1 MSILKKHV
9 AHPVALLA
17 AIATLASGLTCMTN
31 PVASPKAHAD
41 ELKPAYAT
49 AKIVKKADGTGH
61 GTSSQTF
68 VNSKNGFATG
78 DDSPTDGVV
87 ASGDTVEYSLT
98 LNFNAAGKRT
108 INVKFDLDDA
118 PYLQTADGGGFCQ
131 PGQLVT
137 AKKNSDGSC
146 SYTVPA
152 GGVETMT
159 QTFYLKAK
167 DTGGLVKP
175 GQIPKIVVAR
185 EGGMSTT
192 YRTDELTVVS
202 APAADLVI
210 DNGGNPVKGQYSYE
224 HRTYWSQN
232 TDATGD
238 FTIRADALTYPGYS
252 STKGASTSIDWTT
265 KVDISDFPQGTVWT
279 VGGQRITRNSDK
291 EQYLTVSSGKNGA
304 AATISYRI
312 PAGTDALKNM
322 KEGDVKY
329 YDVHLVPDETVF
341 SVKDDN
347 GDALLNMGKG
357 GEPGWNIGRDKS
369 TYNKDTGAR
378 VGYPYANNDWSRAI
392 IQRLKP
398 TPAGKIPLFGKGLQ
412 RPNTASKTM
421 FDKEN
426 LTFDAAEGKADIY
439 HYYSDGSGDT
449 VSRGTQVKTILEM
462 YAANVTADKLKNT
475 TPTMQDEWDNTRM
488 RWDGS
493 LEVTQNGAPVSDY
506 KIQWADSKDNWHDGE
521 PSDTDAPN
529 VKKIRVTFNPD
540 TLTLGKGAP
549 NVQVM
554 FNTLAIAD
562 VSKGNVEALDT
573 LTAWLTEDDKAS
585 VTNWVWIAKPVDP
598 TTSIDISLK
607 AYDGEG
613 NQVYA
618 NNSSNHPSGSAVDLT
633 PGMRVD
639 YTVTE
644 QLRTILLSNTSMTP
658 TITVPKPKGLYNPT
672 CDDSFWQMKVDGNN
686 LVFTPRSG
694 KVTPEVDRMGS
705 ATLPDLH
712 FSGIVS
718 NLATGTVTASAN
730 MSVDVDENGALQAQ
744 TIKSNTPS
752 VPFPVSNAETNSGIM
767 RVKTTKAEISDPL
780 TWEFNVYGKGGGHTG
795 TMDSMLLLPANGDE
809 KYVQDKLVEYER
821 GYSNY
826 HGSYELTQPVTVNMD
841 NSTSTTV
848 YYSTTTGKKSDNPA
862 DYEWKTWDELSAIEK
877 KNITAIRLTSTV
889 VASDDKLSYSAV
901 NGIITLTPSDNVK
914 DDKYTLWLGRN
925 YYSDASDKP
934 AGNQPWPDVA
944 KVVAG
949 SISGTVWWDK
959 DENTLIGDS
968 EEHIEGVEVTLGK
981 QDSNGGW
988 QTVKTVKT
996 DKDGYYEFDLLHS
1009 GTYRTSVKRNT
1020 GTSTGDGVQ
1029 TQVKTYYGK
1038 LENVTNTRSWS
1049 NKIKSNA
1056 KDTSDNIS
1064 LGIGIDQKNV
1074 DYGYAKPD
1082 PKATVDKTVTGTS
1095 CTDTKCVINW
1105 DVKVQNKGKSTKKAA
1120 NVPPVETFTEG
1131 VYHSLALDS
1140 DGHLWAWGNNGAGQL
1155 GDGTNS
1161 GGLEPVEIK
1170 PDTTFVQVSADV
1182 MHSLALDS
1190 DGHVWAWGDNGAGQ
1204 LGDGTTSRRLEPVEI
1219 KPDTTFVQ
1227 VSTNDDHSLAL
1238 DSDGHLWAWGDNS
1251 DGQLGDG
1258 TTSRRLEPVEIDS
1271 DATFVQVSAGYMHS
1285 LALDSDGH
1293 VWAWGTNNHGQL
1305 GDGTNAKHDTPMEVD
1320 SDTTFTQVNA
1330 GNMRSLALDSDGHL
1344 WAWGTD
1350 VGDGTSYNR
1359 YEPVEISANATF
1371 TQVSANFGHSLALDS
1386 DGHVWAWGDNG
1397 AGQLGDGTNS
1407 GERLEPVEVDSD
1419 ATFVQ
1424 VSAGYIHSLALDS
1437 NGNLWAWGVNNY
1449 GQLGDGSTDNQNVP
1463 TLVSVEHTWKSGI
1476 QTPTD
1481 TSTESSGTSRFDTS
1495 STVSDRMSAE
1505 VHDVTATAGTVSI
1518 ESGGAKQ
1525 VATSGDHKFVL
1536 TSEGL
1541 LYAWGNNQ
1549 YGQLGFK
1556 PDTTNSATPTNVNKP
1571 TIINGSWLKVAAGGK
1586 HSAAISTD
1594 GHLYTTGWNGSGQLG
1609 TGDTDNRD
1617 QWTEVASDKTFIDVA
1632 CGNQFTVAIASD
1644 GTLWGAGNAVGS
1656 QNYATWTQ
1664 IGSDV
1669 KFTQLSA
1676 SMEGFIALNTSGGY
1690 LYSGTGVSLGQL
1702 SSGGYTQVAA
1712 AFGQMYALK
1721 DDGTVFWFSTTY
1733 SATLSGLKDIVKIS
1747 GGYNTLYAIDKNQH
1761 LWASGWNGDG
1771 QLANGKTGNGMY
1783 WTNGSTG
1790 NNTNVIGTPVDTG
1803 IIASDVAGGD
1813 RDVLILGKQ
1822 VMIAGFDP
1830 YGDGKTGGARSI
1842 GLKGMAVSSDPTAV
1856 PVEPSSE
1863 TTENGL
1869 TTRTYNLPYSIEPG
1883 GYVIYHFTGTVDRET
1898 ADMTGKDQS
1907 YIDEWVK
1914 KNTKTILNQAWF
1926 DSEHT
1931 PYSGTPHAS
1940 GKTKP
1945 NTPDATKLDTNTND
1959 VTGNPTCRTDT
1970 DYTEEGRQHWFS
1982 TSDEDSCDQVGTII
1996 TPTTTAKKL
2005 GSISGLYWEDA
2016 NKNGIQDEG
2025 ENTHFAGQ
2033 TVILTDENGKQ
2044 LATTK
2049 TDKDGKYI
2057 FERLDANGNKYRIQF
2072 TKVNH
2077 RDFTTPDAGDKTPA
2091 TDGSS
2096 TDSDAYTD
2104 EANKLTITLT
2114 QDAPTKKH
2122 VDAGVLPETWLAT
2135 MPHTGMGLL
2144 LPLLMLVS
2152 VSGLVAAIILLRKK
2166 EQ

>member
-185 EGGMSTT
+185 EGGTSTT

-232 TDATGD
+232 TDTTGD

-279 VGGQRITRNSDK
+279 VGDQRITRNSDK

-506 KIQWADSKDNWHDGE
+506 KVQWADSKDNWHDGE

-549 NVQVM
+549 NVQVT

-901 NGIITLTPSDNVK
+901 NGTITLTPSDNVK

-981 QDSNGGW
+981 QNSSGGW

-996 DKDGYYEFDLLHS
+996 DKDGHYEFDLLHS

-1029 TQVKTYYGK
+1029 TQVKTYYNK

-1056 KDTSDNIS
+1056 KDTSDDIH
-1064 LGIGIDQKNV
+1064 LGIGADQKNV

-1095 CTDTKCVINW
+1095 CTDTKCVVNW
-1105 DVKVQNKGKSTKKAA
+1105 DVKVQNKG
-1120 NVPPVETFTEG
+1120 
-1131 VYHSLALDS
+1131 
-1140 DGHLWAWGNNGAGQL
+1140 
-1155 GDGTNS
+1155 
-1161 GGLEPVEIK
+1161 
-1170 PDTTFVQVSADV
+1170 
-1182 MHSLALDS
+1182 
-1190 DGHVWAWGDNGAGQ
+1190 
-1204 LGDGTTSRRLEPVEI
+1204 
-1219 KPDTTFVQ
+1219 
-1227 VSTNDDHSLAL
+1227 
-1238 DSDGHLWAWGDNS
+1238 
-1251 DGQLGDG
+1251 
-1258 TTSRRLEPVEIDS
+1258 
-1271 DATFVQVSAGYMHS
+1271 
-1285 LALDSDGH
+1285 
-1293 VWAWGTNNHGQL
+1293 
-1305 GDGTNAKHDTPMEVD
+1305 
-1320 SDTTFTQVNA
+1320 
-1330 GNMRSLALDSDGHL
+1330 
-1344 WAWGTD
+1344 
-1350 VGDGTSYNR
+1350 
-1359 YEPVEISANATF
+1359 
-1371 TQVSANFGHSLALDS
+1371 
-1386 DGHVWAWGDNG
+1386 
-1397 AGQLGDGTNS
+1397 
-1407 GERLEPVEVDSD
+1407 
-1419 ATFVQ
+1419 
-1424 VSAGYIHSLALDS
+1424 
-1437 NGNLWAWGVNNY
+1437 
-1449 GQLGDGSTDNQNVP
+1449 
-1463 TLVSVEHTWKSGI
+1463 
-1476 QTPTD
+1476 
-1481 TSTESSGTSRFDTS
+1481 TSRFDTS
-1495 STVSDRMSAE
+1495 SVVSDRMSAD
-1505 VHDVTATAGTVSI
+1505 VHDVSATAGTVSI

-1556 PDTTNSATPTNVNKP
+1556 PDSTNTSTPVNVNKP
-1571 TIINGSWLKVAAGGK
+1571 TMVNGSWLKVAAGGK

-1594 GHLYTTGWNGSGQLG
+1594 GHLYTTGWNGKGQLG
-1609 TGDTDNRD
+1609 TGDTDNRFE
-1617 QWTEVASDKTFIDVA
+1617 WTEVASDKTFTDVA

-1644 GTLWGAGNAVGS
+1644 GTLWGVGNAVGS
-1656 QNYATWTQ
+1656 QNYAAWTQ
-1664 IGSDV
+1664 IGSGV

-1721 DDGTVFWFSTTY
+1721 DDGTVFWFSTY
-1733 SATLSGLKDIVKIS
+1733 STTLSGLKDIVKIS

-1783 WTNGSTG
+1783 WTDGSTG
-1790 NNTNVIGTPVDTG
+1790 NNTDVIGTPVDTG

-1830 YGDGKTGGARSI
+1830 YGDGKTGGARST

-1869 TTRTYNLPYSIEPG
+1869 TTRTYNLPYAIEPG

-1931 PYSGTPHAS
+1931 PYSGTPHAI
-1940 GKTKP
+1940 GKNKP
-1945 NTPDATKLDTNTND
+1945 NTPDATKLDANTND

-2005 GSISGLYWEDA
+2005 GSISGLYWEDT

-2077 RDFTTPDAGDKTPA
+2077 RDFTTPDVGDKTPA
-2091 TDGSS
+2091 ADGSS

-2114 QDAPTKKH
+2114 QDAPTKEH

-2152 VSGLVAAIILLRKK
+2152 ISGLVAAIILLRKK
-2166 EQ
+2166 EEQ

>member
-9 AHPVALLA
+9 AHPVALLT

-118 PYLQTADGGGFCQ
+118 PYLQTTDGGGFCQ

-185 EGGMSTT
+185 EGGTSTT

-291 EQYLTVSSGKNGA
+291 EQYLTVSSGKDGA
-304 AATISYRI
+304 AVTISYRI

-506 KIQWADSKDNWHDGE
+506 KVQWADSKDNWHDGE

-549 NVQVM
+549 NVQVT

-767 RVKTTKAEISDPL
+767 RVKTTKAEIGDPL

-901 NGIITLTPSDNVK
+901 NGTITLTPSDNVK

-968 EEHIEGVEVTLGK
+968 EEHVEGVEVTLGK
-981 QDSNGGW
+981 QDSSGGW
-988 QTVKTVKT
+988 QTVKMVKT
-996 DKDGYYEFDLLHS
+996 DKDGHYEFNLLHS

-1029 TQVKTYYGK
+1029 TQVKTYYNK

-1056 KDTSDNIS
+1056 KDTSDDIH
-1064 LGIGIDQKNV
+1064 LGIGADQKNV

-1105 DVKVQNKGKSTKKAA
+1105 DVKVQN
-1120 NVPPVETFTEG
+1120 
-1131 VYHSLALDS
+1131 
-1140 DGHLWAWGNNGAGQL
+1140 
-1155 GDGTNS
+1155 
-1161 GGLEPVEIK
+1161 
-1170 PDTTFVQVSADV
+1170 
-1182 MHSLALDS
+1182 
-1190 DGHVWAWGDNGAGQ
+1190 
-1204 LGDGTTSRRLEPVEI
+1204 
-1219 KPDTTFVQ
+1219 
-1227 VSTNDDHSLAL
+1227 
-1238 DSDGHLWAWGDNS
+1238 
-1251 DGQLGDG
+1251 
-1258 TTSRRLEPVEIDS
+1258 
-1271 DATFVQVSAGYMHS
+1271 
-1285 LALDSDGH
+1285 
-1293 VWAWGTNNHGQL
+1293 
-1305 GDGTNAKHDTPMEVD
+1305 
-1320 SDTTFTQVNA
+1320 
-1330 GNMRSLALDSDGHL
+1330 
-1344 WAWGTD
+1344 
-1350 VGDGTSYNR
+1350 
-1359 YEPVEISANATF
+1359 
-1371 TQVSANFGHSLALDS
+1371 
-1386 DGHVWAWGDNG
+1386 
-1397 AGQLGDGTNS
+1397 
-1407 GERLEPVEVDSD
+1407 
-1419 ATFVQ
+1419 
-1424 VSAGYIHSLALDS
+1424 
-1437 NGNLWAWGVNNY
+1437 
-1449 GQLGDGSTDNQNVP
+1449 
-1463 TLVSVEHTWKSGI
+1463 
-1476 QTPTD
+1476 
-1481 TSTESSGTSRFDTS
+1481 SGTSRFDTS
-1495 STVSDRMSAE
+1495 SVVSDRMSAD
-1505 VHDVTATAGTVSI
+1505 VHDVSATAGTVSI

-1556 PDTTNSATPTNVNKP
+1556 PDSTNTSTPVNVNKP
-1571 TIINGSWLKVAAGGK
+1571 TMVNGSWLKVAAGGK

-1594 GHLYTTGWNGSGQLG
+1594 GHLYTTGWNGKGQLG
-1609 TGDTDNRD
+1609 TGDTDNRFE
-1617 QWTEVASDKTFIDVA
+1617 WTEVASDKTFTDVA

-1644 GTLWGAGNAVGS
+1644 GTLWGVGNAVSS
-1656 QNYATWTQ
+1656 QNYAAWTQ
-1664 IGSDV
+1664 IGSGV

-1721 DDGTVFWFSTTY
+1721 DDGTVFWFSTY

-1790 NNTNVIGTPVDTG
+1790 NNTDVIGTPVDTG

-1830 YGDGKTGGARSI
+1830 YGDGKTGGARST

-1869 TTRTYNLPYSIEPG
+1869 TTRTYNLPYAIEPG

-1931 PYSGTPHAS
+1931 PYSGTPRAI
-1940 GKTKP
+1940 GKTTP

-1996 TPTTTAKKL
+1996 TPTTTAKNL
-2005 GSISGLYWEDA
+2005 GSISGLYWEDT

-2049 TDKDGKYI
+2049 TDEDGKYI

-2104 EANKLTITLT
+2104 EDNKLTITLT
-2114 QDAPTKKH
+2114 QDAPTKEH

-2152 VSGLVAAIILLRKK
+2152 ISGLVTAIILLRKK
-2166 EQ
+2166 EEQ

>member
-1 MSILKKHV
+1 
-9 AHPVALLA
+9 
-17 AIATLASGLTCMTN
+17 
-31 PVASPKAHAD
+31 
-41 ELKPAYAT
+41 
-49 AKIVKKADGTGH
+49 
-61 GTSSQTF
+61 
-68 VNSKNGFATG
+68 
-78 DDSPTDGVV
+78 
-87 ASGDTVEYSLT
+87 
-98 LNFNAAGKRT
+98 
-108 INVKFDLDDA
+108 
-118 PYLQTADGGGFCQ
+118 
-131 PGQLVT
+131 
-137 AKKNSDGSC
+137 
-146 SYTVPA
+146 
-152 GGVETMT
+152 MT

-175 GQIPKIVVAR
+175 GQIPKIVVVR
-185 EGGMSTT
+185 EGGTSTT

-265 KVDISDFPQGTVWT
+265 KVDISDFPQNTVWT

-506 KIQWADSKDNWHDGE
+506 KVQWDDSKDNWHDGE

-549 NVQVM
+549 NVQVT

-862 DYEWKTWDELSAIEK
+862 DYEWKTWDELSSIEK
-877 KNITAIRLTSTV
+877 KNIIAIRLTSTV

-901 NGIITLTPSDNVK
+901 NGAITLTPSDNVK

-968 EEHIEGVEVTLGK
+968 EERIEGVEVTLGK
-981 QDSNGGW
+981 QDSSGGW
-988 QTVKTVKT
+988 QAVKTVKT
-996 DKDGYYEFDLLHS
+996 DKDGYYEFNLLHS

-1056 KDTSDNIS
+1056 KDTSDDIH
-1064 LGIGIDQKNV
+1064 LGIGADQKNV

-1105 DVKVQNKGKSTKKAA
+1105 DVKVQN
-1120 NVPPVETFTEG
+1120 
-1131 VYHSLALDS
+1131 
-1140 DGHLWAWGNNGAGQL
+1140 
-1155 GDGTNS
+1155 
-1161 GGLEPVEIK
+1161 
-1170 PDTTFVQVSADV
+1170 
-1182 MHSLALDS
+1182 
-1190 DGHVWAWGDNGAGQ
+1190 
-1204 LGDGTTSRRLEPVEI
+1204 
-1219 KPDTTFVQ
+1219 
-1227 VSTNDDHSLAL
+1227 
-1238 DSDGHLWAWGDNS
+1238 
-1251 DGQLGDG
+1251 
-1258 TTSRRLEPVEIDS
+1258 
-1271 DATFVQVSAGYMHS
+1271 
-1285 LALDSDGH
+1285 
-1293 VWAWGTNNHGQL
+1293 
-1305 GDGTNAKHDTPMEVD
+1305 
-1320 SDTTFTQVNA
+1320 
-1330 GNMRSLALDSDGHL
+1330 
-1344 WAWGTD
+1344 
-1350 VGDGTSYNR
+1350 
-1359 YEPVEISANATF
+1359 
-1371 TQVSANFGHSLALDS
+1371 
-1386 DGHVWAWGDNG
+1386 
-1397 AGQLGDGTNS
+1397 
-1407 GERLEPVEVDSD
+1407 
-1419 ATFVQ
+1419 
-1424 VSAGYIHSLALDS
+1424 
-1437 NGNLWAWGVNNY
+1437 
-1449 GQLGDGSTDNQNVP
+1449 
-1463 TLVSVEHTWKSGI
+1463 
-1476 QTPTD
+1476 
-1481 TSTESSGTSRFDTS
+1481 SGTSRFDTS
-1495 STVSDRMSAE
+1495 SVVSDRMSAD
-1505 VHDVTATAGTVSI
+1505 VHDVSATAGTVSI

-1536 TSEGL
+1536 TNEGL

-1556 PDTTNSATPTNVNKP
+1556 PDTTNTATPTNVNKP
-1571 TIINGSWLKVAAGGK
+1571 TIVNGSWLKVAAGGK

-1594 GHLYTTGWNGSGQLG
+1594 GHLYTTGWNGKGQLG

-1617 QWTEVASDKTFIDVA
+1617 QWTLVAEDKTFVDVA

-1644 GTLWGAGNAVGS
+1644 GTLWVVGKVS
-1656 QNYATWTQ
+1656 STSYSTWTQ
-1664 IGSDV
+1664 IQSG
-1669 KFTQLSA
+1669 KTFTQVSA
-1676 SMEGFIALNTSGGY
+1676 STYRWVALTSYGGCVVDGDEFFSIGF
-1690 LYSGTGVSLGQL
+1690 
-1702 SSGGYTQVAA
+1702 TQVVAS
-1712 AFGQMYALK
+1712 FGNAYGLTDA
-1721 DDGTVFWFSTTY
+1721 GTVIV
-1733 SATLSGLKDIVKIS
+1733 LVGGGDSGIGQSNVSNLRYITRIG
-1747 GGYNTLYAIDKNQH
+1747 GGYNTFYAIDKNQH
-1761 LWASGWNGDG
+1761 LWAAGWNGDG
-1771 QLANGKTGNGMY
+1771 QLANGKTGTGRY
-1783 WTNGSTG
+1783 WTNGSTSG
-1790 NNTNVIGTPVDTG
+1790 NADIVSTPIDTG
-1803 IIASDVAGGD
+1803 ITASDVAGGD
-1813 RDVLILGKQ
+1813 RDVLIVGKQ

-1830 YGDGKTGGARSI
+1830 YGDGKTGGARST
-1842 GLKGMAVSSDPTAV
+1842 GLKGMVVSSDPTAV
-1856 PVEPSSE
+1856 PVEPLSE
-1863 TTENGL
+1863 STEKGL
-1869 TTRTYNLPYSIEPG
+1869 TTRTYNLPYAIESG

-1898 ADMTGKDQS
+1898 ADTTKWS
-1907 YIDEWVK
+1907 PTEKDEWVK

-1926 DSEHT
+1926 TSEHT

-1945 NTPDATKLDTNTND
+1945 DPPNASKLDTNTND

-2005 GSISGLYWEDA
+2005 GSISGLYWEDT

-2077 RDFTTPDAGDKTPA
+2077 RDFTTPDVGDKTPA

-2114 QDAPTKKH
+2114 QDAPTKEH

-2152 VSGLVAAIILLRKK
+2152 ISGLVAAIILLRKK
-2166 EQ
+2166 EEQ

>member
-175 GQIPKIVVAR
+175 GQIPKTVVAR
-185 EGGMSTT
+185 EGGTSTT

-506 KIQWADSKDNWHDGE
+506 KVQWADSKDNWHDGE

-549 NVQVM
+549 NVQVT

-901 NGIITLTPSDNVK
+901 NGTITLTPSDNVK

-981 QDSNGGW
+981 QNSSGGW

-996 DKDGYYEFDLLHS
+996 DKDGHYEFDLLHS

-1029 TQVKTYYGK
+1029 TQVKTYYNK

-1056 KDTSDNIS
+1056 KDTSDDIH
-1064 LGIGIDQKNV
+1064 LGIGADQKNV

-1095 CTDTKCVINW
+1095 CTDTKCVVNW
-1105 DVKVQNKGKSTKKAA
+1105 DVKVQNKG
-1120 NVPPVETFTEG
+1120 
-1131 VYHSLALDS
+1131 
-1140 DGHLWAWGNNGAGQL
+1140 
-1155 GDGTNS
+1155 
-1161 GGLEPVEIK
+1161 
-1170 PDTTFVQVSADV
+1170 
-1182 MHSLALDS
+1182 
-1190 DGHVWAWGDNGAGQ
+1190 
-1204 LGDGTTSRRLEPVEI
+1204 
-1219 KPDTTFVQ
+1219 
-1227 VSTNDDHSLAL
+1227 
-1238 DSDGHLWAWGDNS
+1238 
-1251 DGQLGDG
+1251 
-1258 TTSRRLEPVEIDS
+1258 
-1271 DATFVQVSAGYMHS
+1271 
-1285 LALDSDGH
+1285 
-1293 VWAWGTNNHGQL
+1293 
-1305 GDGTNAKHDTPMEVD
+1305 
-1320 SDTTFTQVNA
+1320 
-1330 GNMRSLALDSDGHL
+1330 
-1344 WAWGTD
+1344 
-1350 VGDGTSYNR
+1350 
-1359 YEPVEISANATF
+1359 
-1371 TQVSANFGHSLALDS
+1371 
-1386 DGHVWAWGDNG
+1386 
-1397 AGQLGDGTNS
+1397 
-1407 GERLEPVEVDSD
+1407 
-1419 ATFVQ
+1419 
-1424 VSAGYIHSLALDS
+1424 
-1437 NGNLWAWGVNNY
+1437 
-1449 GQLGDGSTDNQNVP
+1449 
-1463 TLVSVEHTWKSGI
+1463 
-1476 QTPTD
+1476 
-1481 TSTESSGTSRFDTS
+1481 TSRFDTS
-1495 STVSDRMSAE
+1495 SVVSDRMSAD
-1505 VHDVTATAGTVSI
+1505 VHDVSATAGTVSI

-1556 PDTTNSATPTNVNKP
+1556 PDSTNTSTPVNVNKP
-1571 TIINGSWLKVAAGGK
+1571 TMVNGSWLKVAAGGK

-1594 GHLYTTGWNGSGQLG
+1594 GHLYTTGWNGKGQLG
-1609 TGDTDNRD
+1609 TGDTDNRFE
-1617 QWTEVASDKTFIDVA
+1617 WTEVASDKTFTDVA

-1644 GTLWGAGNAVGS
+1644 GTLWGVGNAVGS
-1656 QNYATWTQ
+1656 QNYAAWTQ
-1664 IGSDV
+1664 IGSGV

-1721 DDGTVFWFSTTY
+1721 DDGTVFWFSTY
-1733 SATLSGLKDIVKIS
+1733 STTLSGLKDIVKIS

-1783 WTNGSTG
+1783 WTDGSTG
-1790 NNTNVIGTPVDTG
+1790 NNTDVIGTPVDTG

-1830 YGDGKTGGARSI
+1830 YGDGKTGGARST

-1869 TTRTYNLPYSIEPG
+1869 TTRTYNLPYAIEPG

-1931 PYSGTPHAS
+1931 PYSGTPHAI
-1940 GKTKP
+1940 GKNKP
-1945 NTPDATKLDTNTND
+1945 NTPDATKLDANTND

-2005 GSISGLYWEDA
+2005 GSISGLYWEDT

-2077 RDFTTPDAGDKTPA
+2077 RDFTTPDVGDKTPA
-2091 TDGSS
+2091 ADGSS

-2114 QDAPTKKH
+2114 QDAPTKEH

-2152 VSGLVAAIILLRKK
+2152 ISGLVAAIILLRKK
-2166 EQ
+2166 EEQ

>member
-1 MSILKKHV
+1 MGILKKHV

-185 EGGMSTT
+185 EGGTSTT

-238 FTIRADALTYPGYS
+238 FTIRTDALTYPGYS

-291 EQYLTVSSGKNGA
+291 EQYLTVSSGKNGT

-347 GDALLNMGKG
+347 GNALLNMGKG

-506 KIQWADSKDNWHDGE
+506 KVQWADSKDNWHDGE

-549 NVQVM
+549 NVQVT
-554 FNTLAIAD
+554 FNTLTIAD

-767 RVKTTKAEISDPL
+767 RVKTTKAEIGDPL

-826 HGSYELTQPVTVNMD
+826 HGSYELTQPITVNMD

-862 DYEWKTWDELSAIEK
+862 DYEWKTWDELSATEK

-901 NGIITLTPSDNVK
+901 NGTITLAPSDNVK

-934 AGNQPWPDVA
+934 AGNQPWPDVV
-944 KVVAG
+944 KVVSG
-949 SISGTVWWDK
+949 SISGAVWWDK

-968 EEHIEGVEVTLGK
+968 KERIEGVEVTLGK
-981 QDSNGGW
+981 QDSSGGW

-996 DKDGYYEFDLLHS
+996 DKDGHYEFDLLHS

-1038 LENVTNTRSWS
+1038 LENVMNTRSWS

-1056 KDTSDNIS
+1056 TDTSDNIS

-1105 DVKVQNKGKSTKKAA
+1105 DVKVQN
-1120 NVPPVETFTEG
+1120 
-1131 VYHSLALDS
+1131 
-1140 DGHLWAWGNNGAGQL
+1140 
-1155 GDGTNS
+1155 
-1161 GGLEPVEIK
+1161 
-1170 PDTTFVQVSADV
+1170 
-1182 MHSLALDS
+1182 
-1190 DGHVWAWGDNGAGQ
+1190 
-1204 LGDGTTSRRLEPVEI
+1204 
-1219 KPDTTFVQ
+1219 
-1227 VSTNDDHSLAL
+1227 
-1238 DSDGHLWAWGDNS
+1238 
-1251 DGQLGDG
+1251 
-1258 TTSRRLEPVEIDS
+1258 
-1271 DATFVQVSAGYMHS
+1271 
-1285 LALDSDGH
+1285 
-1293 VWAWGTNNHGQL
+1293 
-1305 GDGTNAKHDTPMEVD
+1305 
-1320 SDTTFTQVNA
+1320 
-1330 GNMRSLALDSDGHL
+1330 
-1344 WAWGTD
+1344 
-1350 VGDGTSYNR
+1350 
-1359 YEPVEISANATF
+1359 
-1371 TQVSANFGHSLALDS
+1371 
-1386 DGHVWAWGDNG
+1386 
-1397 AGQLGDGTNS
+1397 
-1407 GERLEPVEVDSD
+1407 
-1419 ATFVQ
+1419 
-1424 VSAGYIHSLALDS
+1424 
-1437 NGNLWAWGVNNY
+1437 
-1449 GQLGDGSTDNQNVP
+1449 
-1463 TLVSVEHTWKSGI
+1463 
-1476 QTPTD
+1476 
-1481 TSTESSGTSRFDTS
+1481 SGTSRFDTS
-1495 STVSDRMSAE
+1495 SVVSDRMSAD
-1505 VHDVTATAGTVSI
+1505 VHDVSATAGTVSI

-1536 TSEGL
+1536 TNEGL

-1556 PDTTNSATPTNVNKP
+1556 PDSTNTSTPVNVNKP
-1571 TIINGSWLKVAAGGK
+1571 TMVNGGWLKVAAGGK

-1609 TGDTDNRD
+1609 TGDTDNRSE
-1617 QWTEVASDKTFIDVA
+1617 WTEVASDKTFTDVA

-1644 GTLWGAGNAVGS
+1644 GTLWGVGNAVGS
-1656 QNYATWTQ
+1656 QNYAAWMQ
-1664 IGSDV
+1664 IGSGV

-1721 DDGTVFWFSTTY
+1721 DDGTVFWFSTY

-1790 NNTNVIGTPVDTG
+1790 NNTDVIGTPVDTG
-1803 IIASDVAGGD
+1803 IVASDVAGGD

-1830 YGDGKTGGARSI
+1830 YGDGKTGGARST

-1856 PVEPSSE
+1856 PVEPASE

-1945 NTPDATKLDTNTND
+1945 NTPDATKLDANTND

-1996 TPTTTAKKL
+1996 TPTTTAKNL
-2005 GSISGLYWEDA
+2005 GSISGLYWDDT

-2033 TVILTDENGKQ
+2033 TVTLTDENGKQ

-2049 TDKDGKYI
+2049 TDEDGKYI

-2104 EANKLTITLT
+2104 EDNKLTITLT
-2114 QDAPTKKH
+2114 QDAPTKEH

-2135 MPHTGMGLL
+2135 MPHTGMGFL

-2152 VSGLVAAIILLRKK
+2152 ISGLVTAIILLRKK
-2166 EQ
+2166 EEQ

>member
-1 MSILKKHV
+1 MGILKKHV

-17 AIATLASGLTCMTN
+17 AIATLSSGLICMTN

-185 EGGMSTT
+185 EGGTSTT

-238 FTIRADALTYPGYS
+238 FTIRTDALTYPGYS

-291 EQYLTVSSGKNGA
+291 EQYLTVSSGKNGT

-347 GDALLNMGKG
+347 GNALLNMGKG

-506 KIQWADSKDNWHDGE
+506 KVQWADSKDNWHDGE

-549 NVQVM
+549 NVQVT

-672 CDDSFWQMKVDGNN
+672 CDDSFWQIKVDGNN

-862 DYEWKTWDELSAIEK
+862 DYEWKTWDKLTDSDK

-889 VASDDKLSYSAV
+889 VASDEKLSYSAV
-901 NGIITLTPSDNVK
+901 NGTITLNPSDNVK

-981 QDSNGGW
+981 QDANGNW

-996 DKDGYYEFDLLHS
+996 DKDGYYEFVLLHS
-1009 GTYRTSVKRNT
+1009 GTYKTSVKRNT
-1020 GTSTGDGVQ
+1020 GTTTSDGVQ

-1038 LENVTNTRSWS
+1038 VKNVTNTRSWS
-1049 NKIKSNA
+1049 NKIKANA

-1082 PKATVDKTVTGTS
+1082 PKATVDKTVTGTK

-1105 DVKVQNKGKSTKKAA
+1105 DVKVQNKG
-1120 NVPPVETFTEG
+1120 
-1131 VYHSLALDS
+1131 
-1140 DGHLWAWGNNGAGQL
+1140 
-1155 GDGTNS
+1155 
-1161 GGLEPVEIK
+1161 
-1170 PDTTFVQVSADV
+1170 
-1182 MHSLALDS
+1182 
-1190 DGHVWAWGDNGAGQ
+1190 
-1204 LGDGTTSRRLEPVEI
+1204 
-1219 KPDTTFVQ
+1219 
-1227 VSTNDDHSLAL
+1227 
-1238 DSDGHLWAWGDNS
+1238 
-1251 DGQLGDG
+1251 
-1258 TTSRRLEPVEIDS
+1258 
-1271 DATFVQVSAGYMHS
+1271 
-1285 LALDSDGH
+1285 
-1293 VWAWGTNNHGQL
+1293 
-1305 GDGTNAKHDTPMEVD
+1305 
-1320 SDTTFTQVNA
+1320 
-1330 GNMRSLALDSDGHL
+1330 
-1344 WAWGTD
+1344 
-1350 VGDGTSYNR
+1350 
-1359 YEPVEISANATF
+1359 
-1371 TQVSANFGHSLALDS
+1371 
-1386 DGHVWAWGDNG
+1386 
-1397 AGQLGDGTNS
+1397 
-1407 GERLEPVEVDSD
+1407 
-1419 ATFVQ
+1419 
-1424 VSAGYIHSLALDS
+1424 
-1437 NGNLWAWGVNNY
+1437 
-1449 GQLGDGSTDNQNVP
+1449 
-1463 TLVSVEHTWKSGI
+1463 
-1476 QTPTD
+1476 
-1481 TSTESSGTSRFDTS
+1481 TSRFDTS
-1495 STVSDRMSAE
+1495 SVVSDRMSAD
-1505 VHDVTATAGTVSI
+1505 VHDVSATAGTVSI

-1556 PDTTNSATPTNVNKP
+1556 PDSTNTSTPVNVNKP
-1571 TIINGSWLKVAAGGK
+1571 TMVNGSWLKVAAGGK

-1594 GHLYTTGWNGSGQLG
+1594 GHLYTTGWNGKGQLG
-1609 TGDTDNRD
+1609 TGDTDNRFE
-1617 QWTEVASDKTFIDVA
+1617 WTEVASDKTFTDVA

-1644 GTLWGAGNAVGS
+1644 GTLWGVGNAVGS
-1656 QNYATWTQ
+1656 QNYAAWTQ
-1664 IGSDV
+1664 IGSGV

-1721 DDGTVFWFSTTY
+1721 DDGTVFWFSTY

-1761 LWASGWNGDG
+1761 LWSAGWNGDG

-1783 WTNGSTG
+1783 WTDGSTG
-1790 NNTNVIGTPVDTG
+1790 NNTDTIGTPVDTG

-1830 YGDGKTGGARSI
+1830 YGDGNTGGARST

-1869 TTRTYNLPYSIEPG
+1869 TTRTYNLPYAIEPG
-1883 GYVIYHFTGTVDRET
+1883 GYVIYHFTGTVDRDITDTTKWELS
-1898 ADMTGKDQS
+1898 D
-1907 YIDEWVK
+1907 IDKWVK
-1914 KNTKTILNQAWF
+1914 EHTKTILNQAWF

-1940 GKTKP
+1940 GKNKP
-1945 NTPDATKLDTNTND
+1945 NTPDATKLDANTND

-2005 GSISGLYWEDA
+2005 GSISGLYWEDT

-2077 RDFTTPDAGDKTPA
+2077 RDFTTPDVGDKTPA
-2091 TDGSS
+2091 ADGSS

-2114 QDAPTKKH
+2114 QDAPTKEH

-2152 VSGLVAAIILLRKK
+2152 ISGLVAAIILLRKK
-2166 EQ
+2166 EEQ

>member
-152 GGVETMT
+152 GGTETMT

-185 EGGMSTT
+185 EGGTSTT

-506 KIQWADSKDNWHDGE
+506 KVQWADSKDNWHDGE

-549 NVQVM
+549 NVQVT

-901 NGIITLTPSDNVK
+901 NGTITLTPSDNVK

-981 QDSNGGW
+981 QNSSGGW

-996 DKDGYYEFDLLHS
+996 DKDGHYEFDLLHS

-1029 TQVKTYYGK
+1029 TQVKTYYNK

-1056 KDTSDNIS
+1056 KDTSDDIH
-1064 LGIGIDQKNV
+1064 LGIGADQKNV

-1095 CTDTKCVINW
+1095 CTDTKCVVNW
-1105 DVKVQNKGKSTKKAA
+1105 DVKVQNKG
-1120 NVPPVETFTEG
+1120 
-1131 VYHSLALDS
+1131 
-1140 DGHLWAWGNNGAGQL
+1140 
-1155 GDGTNS
+1155 
-1161 GGLEPVEIK
+1161 
-1170 PDTTFVQVSADV
+1170 
-1182 MHSLALDS
+1182 
-1190 DGHVWAWGDNGAGQ
+1190 
-1204 LGDGTTSRRLEPVEI
+1204 
-1219 KPDTTFVQ
+1219 
-1227 VSTNDDHSLAL
+1227 
-1238 DSDGHLWAWGDNS
+1238 
-1251 DGQLGDG
+1251 
-1258 TTSRRLEPVEIDS
+1258 
-1271 DATFVQVSAGYMHS
+1271 
-1285 LALDSDGH
+1285 
-1293 VWAWGTNNHGQL
+1293 
-1305 GDGTNAKHDTPMEVD
+1305 
-1320 SDTTFTQVNA
+1320 
-1330 GNMRSLALDSDGHL
+1330 
-1344 WAWGTD
+1344 
-1350 VGDGTSYNR
+1350 
-1359 YEPVEISANATF
+1359 
-1371 TQVSANFGHSLALDS
+1371 
-1386 DGHVWAWGDNG
+1386 
-1397 AGQLGDGTNS
+1397 
-1407 GERLEPVEVDSD
+1407 
-1419 ATFVQ
+1419 
-1424 VSAGYIHSLALDS
+1424 
-1437 NGNLWAWGVNNY
+1437 
-1449 GQLGDGSTDNQNVP
+1449 
-1463 TLVSVEHTWKSGI
+1463 
-1476 QTPTD
+1476 
-1481 TSTESSGTSRFDTS
+1481 TSRFDTS
-1495 STVSDRMSAE
+1495 SVVSDRMSAD
-1505 VHDVTATAGTVSI
+1505 VHDVSATAGTVSI

-1556 PDTTNSATPTNVNKP
+1556 PDSTNTSTPVNVNKP
-1571 TIINGSWLKVAAGGK
+1571 TMVNGSWLKVAAGGK

-1594 GHLYTTGWNGSGQLG
+1594 GHLYTTGWNGKGQLG
-1609 TGDTDNRD
+1609 TGDTDNRFE
-1617 QWTEVASDKTFIDVA
+1617 WTEVASDKTFTDVA

-1644 GTLWGAGNAVGS
+1644 GTLWGVGNAVGS
-1656 QNYATWTQ
+1656 QNYAAWTQ
-1664 IGSDV
+1664 IGSGV

-1721 DDGTVFWFSTTY
+1721 DDGTVFWFSTY
-1733 SATLSGLKDIVKIS
+1733 STTLSGLKDIVKIS

-1783 WTNGSTG
+1783 WTDGSTG
-1790 NNTNVIGTPVDTG
+1790 NNTDVIGTPVDTG

-1830 YGDGKTGGARSI
+1830 YGDGKTGGARST

-1869 TTRTYNLPYSIEPG
+1869 TTRTYNLPYAIEPG

-1931 PYSGTPHAS
+1931 PYSGTPHAI
-1940 GKTKP
+1940 GKNKP
-1945 NTPDATKLDTNTND
+1945 NTPDATKLDANTND

-2005 GSISGLYWEDA
+2005 GSISGLYWEDT

-2077 RDFTTPDAGDKTPA
+2077 RDFTTPDVGDKTPA
-2091 TDGSS
+2091 ADGSS

-2114 QDAPTKKH
+2114 QDAPTKEH

-2152 VSGLVAAIILLRKK
+2152 ISGLVAAIILLRKK
-2166 EQ
+2166 EEQ

>member
-1 MSILKKHV
+1 MGILKKHV

-185 EGGMSTT
+185 EGGTSTT

-265 KVDISDFPQGTVWT
+265 KVDISDFPQNTVWT

-506 KIQWADSKDNWHDGE
+506 KVQWDDSKDNWHDGE

-549 NVQVM
+549 NVQVT

-862 DYEWKTWDELSAIEK
+862 DYEWKTWDELSSIEK
-877 KNITAIRLTSTV
+877 KNIIAIRLTSTV

-901 NGIITLTPSDNVK
+901 NGAITLTPSDNVK
-914 DDKYTLWLGRN
+914 DDKYTLWFGRN

-968 EEHIEGVEVTLGK
+968 EERIEGVEVTLGK
-981 QDSNGGW
+981 QDSSGGW
-988 QTVKTVKT
+988 QAVKTVKT
-996 DKDGYYEFDLLHS
+996 DKDGYYEFNLLHS

-1056 KDTSDNIS
+1056 KDTSDDIH
-1064 LGIGIDQKNV
+1064 LGIGADQKNV

-1105 DVKVQNKGKSTKKAA
+1105 DVKVQN
-1120 NVPPVETFTEG
+1120 
-1131 VYHSLALDS
+1131 
-1140 DGHLWAWGNNGAGQL
+1140 
-1155 GDGTNS
+1155 
-1161 GGLEPVEIK
+1161 
-1170 PDTTFVQVSADV
+1170 
-1182 MHSLALDS
+1182 
-1190 DGHVWAWGDNGAGQ
+1190 
-1204 LGDGTTSRRLEPVEI
+1204 
-1219 KPDTTFVQ
+1219 
-1227 VSTNDDHSLAL
+1227 
-1238 DSDGHLWAWGDNS
+1238 
-1251 DGQLGDG
+1251 
-1258 TTSRRLEPVEIDS
+1258 
-1271 DATFVQVSAGYMHS
+1271 
-1285 LALDSDGH
+1285 
-1293 VWAWGTNNHGQL
+1293 
-1305 GDGTNAKHDTPMEVD
+1305 
-1320 SDTTFTQVNA
+1320 
-1330 GNMRSLALDSDGHL
+1330 
-1344 WAWGTD
+1344 
-1350 VGDGTSYNR
+1350 
-1359 YEPVEISANATF
+1359 
-1371 TQVSANFGHSLALDS
+1371 
-1386 DGHVWAWGDNG
+1386 
-1397 AGQLGDGTNS
+1397 
-1407 GERLEPVEVDSD
+1407 
-1419 ATFVQ
+1419 
-1424 VSAGYIHSLALDS
+1424 
-1437 NGNLWAWGVNNY
+1437 
-1449 GQLGDGSTDNQNVP
+1449 
-1463 TLVSVEHTWKSGI
+1463 
-1476 QTPTD
+1476 
-1481 TSTESSGTSRFDTS
+1481 SGTSRFDTS
-1495 STVSDRMSAE
+1495 SVVSDRMSAD
-1505 VHDVTATAGTVSI
+1505 VHDVSATAGTVSI

-1536 TSEGL
+1536 TNEGL

-1556 PDTTNSATPTNVNKP
+1556 PDTTNTATPTNVNKP
-1571 TIINGSWLKVAAGGK
+1571 TIVNGSWLKVAAGGK

-1594 GHLYTTGWNGSGQLG
+1594 GHLYTTGWNGKGQLG

-1617 QWTEVASDKTFIDVA
+1617 QWTLVAEDKTFVDVA

-1644 GTLWGAGNAVGS
+1644 GTLWVVGKVS
-1656 QNYATWTQ
+1656 STSYSTWTQ
-1664 IGSDV
+1664 IQSG
-1669 KFTQLSA
+1669 KTFTQVSA
-1676 SMEGFIALNTSGGY
+1676 STYRWVALTSYGGCVVDGDEFFSIGF
-1690 LYSGTGVSLGQL
+1690 
-1702 SSGGYTQVAA
+1702 TQVVAS
-1712 AFGQMYALK
+1712 FGNAYGLTDA
-1721 DDGTVFWFSTTY
+1721 GTVIV
-1733 SATLSGLKDIVKIS
+1733 LVGGGDSGIGQSNVSNLRYITRIG
-1747 GGYNTLYAIDKNQH
+1747 GGYNTFYAIDKNQH
-1761 LWASGWNGDG
+1761 LWAAGWNGDG
-1771 QLANGKTGNGMY
+1771 QLANGKTGTGRY
-1783 WTNGSTG
+1783 WTNGSTSG
-1790 NNTNVIGTPVDTG
+1790 NADIVSTPIDTG
-1803 IIASDVAGGD
+1803 ITASDVAGGD
-1813 RDVLILGKQ
+1813 RDVLIVGKQ

-1830 YGDGKTGGARSI
+1830 YGDGKTGGARST
-1842 GLKGMAVSSDPTAV
+1842 GLKGMVVSSDPTAV
-1856 PVEPSSE
+1856 PVEPLSE
-1863 TTENGL
+1863 STEKGL
-1869 TTRTYNLPYSIEPG
+1869 TTRTYNLPYAIESG

-1898 ADMTGKDQS
+1898 ADTTKWS
-1907 YIDEWVK
+1907 PTEKDEWVK

-1926 DSEHT
+1926 TSEHT

-1945 NTPDATKLDTNTND
+1945 DPPNASKLDTNTND

-2005 GSISGLYWEDA
+2005 GSISGLYWEDT

-2077 RDFTTPDAGDKTPA
+2077 RDFTTPDVGDKTPA

-2114 QDAPTKKH
+2114 QDAPTKEH

-2152 VSGLVAAIILLRKK
+2152 ISGLVAAIILLRKK
-2166 EQ
+2166 EEQ

>member
-17 AIATLASGLTCMTN
+17 AIATLASGLTCVTN

-41 ELKPAYAT
+41 ELKAAYAT

-185 EGGMSTT
+185 EGGTSTT

-210 DNGGNPVKGQYSYE
+210 DNGGNPMKGQYSYE

-304 AATISYRI
+304 AVTISYRI

-347 GDALLNMGKG
+347 GDTLLNMGKG

-506 KIQWADSKDNWHDGE
+506 KVQWADSKDNWHEGE

-549 NVQVM
+549 NVQVT

-573 LTAWLTEDDKAS
+573 LTAWLAEDDKAS

-780 TWEFNVYGKGGGHTG
+780 TWEFNVYGKGDGHTG

-862 DYEWKTWDELSAIEK
+862 DYEWKTWDELSATEK

-901 NGIITLTPSDNVK
+901 NGTITLTPSDNVK

-981 QDSNGGW
+981 QDSSGGW

-996 DKDGYYEFDLLHS
+996 DKDGHYEFDLLHS
-1009 GTYRTSVKRNT
+1009 GTYRTSVKRNK
-1020 GTSTGDGVQ
+1020 GISTGDGVQ
-1029 TQVKTYYGK
+1029 TQVKTYYNK
-1038 LENVTNTRSWS
+1038 LEDVVNTRSWS

-1056 KDTSDNIS
+1056 KDTSDDIH
-1064 LGIGIDQKNV
+1064 LGIGADQKNV

-1105 DVKVQNKGKSTKKAA
+1105 DVKVQN
-1120 NVPPVETFTEG
+1120 
-1131 VYHSLALDS
+1131 
-1140 DGHLWAWGNNGAGQL
+1140 
-1155 GDGTNS
+1155 
-1161 GGLEPVEIK
+1161 
-1170 PDTTFVQVSADV
+1170 
-1182 MHSLALDS
+1182 
-1190 DGHVWAWGDNGAGQ
+1190 
-1204 LGDGTTSRRLEPVEI
+1204 
-1219 KPDTTFVQ
+1219 
-1227 VSTNDDHSLAL
+1227 
-1238 DSDGHLWAWGDNS
+1238 
-1251 DGQLGDG
+1251 
-1258 TTSRRLEPVEIDS
+1258 
-1271 DATFVQVSAGYMHS
+1271 
-1285 LALDSDGH
+1285 
-1293 VWAWGTNNHGQL
+1293 
-1305 GDGTNAKHDTPMEVD
+1305 
-1320 SDTTFTQVNA
+1320 
-1330 GNMRSLALDSDGHL
+1330 
-1344 WAWGTD
+1344 
-1350 VGDGTSYNR
+1350 
-1359 YEPVEISANATF
+1359 
-1371 TQVSANFGHSLALDS
+1371 
-1386 DGHVWAWGDNG
+1386 
-1397 AGQLGDGTNS
+1397 
-1407 GERLEPVEVDSD
+1407 
-1419 ATFVQ
+1419 
-1424 VSAGYIHSLALDS
+1424 
-1437 NGNLWAWGVNNY
+1437 
-1449 GQLGDGSTDNQNVP
+1449 
-1463 TLVSVEHTWKSGI
+1463 
-1476 QTPTD
+1476 
-1481 TSTESSGTSRFDTS
+1481 SGTSRFDTS
-1495 STVSDRMSAE
+1495 SVVSDRMSAD
-1505 VHDVTATAGTVSI
+1505 VHDVSATAGTVSI

-1556 PDTTNSATPTNVNKP
+1556 PDTTNSATPMNVNKP
-1571 TIINGSWLKVAAGGK
+1571 TIVNGSWLKVAAGGK

-1644 GTLWGAGNAVGS
+1644 GTLWATGNIGKKS
-1656 QNYATWTQ
+1656 YTSLTQ
-1664 IGSDV
+1664 ISSV
-1669 KFTQLSA
+1669 TSTQVSA
-1676 SMEGFIALNTSGGY
+1676 SMDSFIALTENGGSLYAGASTALTQRGSGY
-1690 LYSGTGVSLGQL
+1690 M
-1702 SSGGYTQVAA
+1702 QVAA
-1712 AFGQMYALK
+1712 AFGQVYALT
-1721 DDGTVFWFSTTY
+1721 DSDTIQLVAILNGDGY
-1733 SATLSGLKDIVKIS
+1733 SPDVSSLKDIARIS
-1747 GGYNTLYAIDKNQH
+1747 GGYQTLYAIDKNQH
-1761 LWASGWNGDG
+1761 LWSMGWNGDG
-1771 QLANGKTGNGMY
+1771 QLANGQTGSGTY
-1783 WTNGSTG
+1783 WTKGSTSG
-1790 NNTNVIGTPVDTG
+1790 NKDIVNTPFDTN

-1813 RDVLILGKQ
+1813 RDVLILSKQ

-1830 YGDGKTGGARSI
+1830 YGDGKTGGARST

-1883 GYVIYHFTGTVDRET
+1883 GYVIYHFNGTVDRDITDTTKWELS
-1898 ADMTGKDQS
+1898 D
-1907 YIDEWVK
+1907 IDKWVK
-1914 KNTKTILNQAWF
+1914 EHTKTILNQAWF

-1945 NTPDATKLDTNTND
+1945 NTPDATKLDVNTND

-1996 TPTTTAKKL
+1996 TPTTTAKNL
-2005 GSISGLYWEDA
+2005 GSISGLYWEDT

-2049 TDKDGKYI
+2049 TDEDGKYI

-2104 EANKLTITLT
+2104 EDNKLTITLT
-2114 QDAPTKKH
+2114 QDAPTKEH

-2152 VSGLVAAIILLRKK
+2152 ISGLVTAIILLRKK
-2166 EQ
+2166 EEQ

>member
-9 AHPVALLA
+9 AHPVASLT
-17 AIATLASGLTCMTN
+17 AIAALASGLTCMTN
-31 PVASPKAHAD
+31 PVTSPKAHAD

-78 DDSPTDGVV
+78 DDTLTDGVV

-108 INVKFDLDDA
+108 IRVKFDNSKA
-118 PYLQTADGGGFCQ
+118 PFLEPTNGGGFCQ

-159 QTFYLKAK
+159 QTFYLRAK
-167 DTGGLVKP
+167 DTGGVERT
-175 GQIPKIVVAR
+175 GQIPQFVVSR
-185 EGGMSTT
+185 EGGNGESTT
-192 YRTDELTVVS
+192 YRSDEITVVS
-202 APAADLVI
+202 APNADLVI

-291 EQYLTVSSGKNGA
+291 EQYLAVSSGKNGA
-304 AATISYRI
+304 AVTISYRI
-312 PAGTDALKNM
+312 PAGTDELKNM

-398 TPAGKIPLFGKGLQ
+398 TPAGIPLFGKGLQ

-462 YAANVTADKLKNT
+462 YAANVTADKLKDT

-506 KIQWADSKDNWHDGE
+506 KVQWADSKDNWHDGK
-521 PSDTDAPN
+521 PSNTDAPD
-529 VKKIRVTFNPD
+529 VKKIRVTFNPGA
-540 TLTLGKGAP
+540 LTLGKGAP
-549 NVQVM
+549 NVQVT

-573 LTAWLTEDDKAS
+573 LTAWLTEDDKSS

-644 QLRTILLSNTSMTP
+644 QLHTILLSNTSMTP
-658 TITVPKPKGLYNPT
+658 TITVPKPKGLYDPT
-672 CDDSFWQMKVDGNN
+672 CDDSFWQMKVDGND

-744 TIKSNTPS
+744 TIKSNTTS

-767 RVKTTKAEISDPL
+767 RVKTAKAEISDSL

-862 DYEWKTWDELSAIEK
+862 DYEWKTWEQLTASDK

-901 NGIITLTPSDNVK
+901 NGTITLTPSNNVK

-925 YYSDASDKP
+925 YYSDAYDKP

-959 DENTLIGDS
+959 DENTLIGKS
-968 EEHIEGVEVTLGK
+968 EEHIEGVEVALGK
-981 QDSNGGW
+981 QDSSGGW

-996 DKDGYYEFDLLHS
+996 DKDGHYEFDRLHS
-1009 GTYRTSVKRNT
+1009 GAYRTSVKRNT

-1029 TQVKTYYGK
+1029 TQVKTYYNK
-1038 LENVTNTRSWS
+1038 LEDVVNTRSWS

-1056 KDTSDNIS
+1056 KDTSGNIS

-1082 PKATVDKTVTGTS
+1082 PKATVDKTVTGTN
-1095 CTDTKCVINW
+1095 CTDTKCVVNW
-1105 DVKVQNKGKSTKKAA
+1105 DVKVQNKG
-1120 NVPPVETFTEG
+1120 
-1131 VYHSLALDS
+1131 
-1140 DGHLWAWGNNGAGQL
+1140 
-1155 GDGTNS
+1155 
-1161 GGLEPVEIK
+1161 
-1170 PDTTFVQVSADV
+1170 
-1182 MHSLALDS
+1182 
-1190 DGHVWAWGDNGAGQ
+1190 
-1204 LGDGTTSRRLEPVEI
+1204 
-1219 KPDTTFVQ
+1219 
-1227 VSTNDDHSLAL
+1227 
-1238 DSDGHLWAWGDNS
+1238 
-1251 DGQLGDG
+1251 
-1258 TTSRRLEPVEIDS
+1258 
-1271 DATFVQVSAGYMHS
+1271 
-1285 LALDSDGH
+1285 
-1293 VWAWGTNNHGQL
+1293 
-1305 GDGTNAKHDTPMEVD
+1305 
-1320 SDTTFTQVNA
+1320 
-1330 GNMRSLALDSDGHL
+1330 
-1344 WAWGTD
+1344 
-1350 VGDGTSYNR
+1350 
-1359 YEPVEISANATF
+1359 
-1371 TQVSANFGHSLALDS
+1371 
-1386 DGHVWAWGDNG
+1386 
-1397 AGQLGDGTNS
+1397 
-1407 GERLEPVEVDSD
+1407 
-1419 ATFVQ
+1419 
-1424 VSAGYIHSLALDS
+1424 
-1437 NGNLWAWGVNNY
+1437 
-1449 GQLGDGSTDNQNVP
+1449 
-1463 TLVSVEHTWKSGI
+1463 
-1476 QTPTD
+1476 
-1481 TSTESSGTSRFDTS
+1481 TSRFDTS
-1495 STVSDRMSAE
+1495 SVVSDRMSAD
-1505 VHDVTATAGTVSI
+1505 VHDVSATAGTVSI

-1536 TSEGL
+1536 TNEGL

-1556 PDTTNSATPTNVNKP
+1556 PDTTNSATPMNVNKP

-1644 GTLWGAGNAVGS
+1644 GTLWGVGNAVDR
-1656 QNYATWTQ
+1656 QNYAAWTQ
-1664 IGSDV
+1664 IGSGA

-1676 SMEGFIALNTSGGY
+1676 SMEGFIALDTSGRC
-1690 LYSGTGVSLGQL
+1690 LHSGTGVPLFQYPG
-1702 SSGGYTQVAA
+1702 GGYTQVAA
-1712 AFGQMYALK
+1712 AFGRMYALEN
-1721 DDGTVFWFSTTY
+1721 DGTVIRVATTNNESY
-1733 SATLSGLKDIVKIS
+1733 SPDLSGLKDIAKIS

-1761 LWASGWNGDG
+1761 LWSMGWNGDG
-1771 QLANGKTGNGMY
+1771 QLANGQTGSGTY
-1783 WTNGSTG
+1783 WVNGSTKH
-1790 NNTNVIGTPVDTG
+1790 NKDIVNTPFDTN
-1803 IIASDVAGGD
+1803 IIAFDVAGGD

-1830 YGDGKTGGARSI
+1830 YGDGNTGGARST

-1856 PVEPSSE
+1856 PVEPLSE
-1863 TTENGL
+1863 TTENRL
-1869 TTRTYNLPYSIEPG
+1869 TSRTYNLPYAIEPG
-1883 GYVIYHFTGTVDRET
+1883 GYVIYHFTGTVNRET
-1898 ADMTGKDQS
+1898 TDMTGKDQLH
-1907 YIDEWVK
+1907 IDEWVK

-1931 PYSGTPHAS
+1931 PYSGMPHAS
-1940 GKTKP
+1940 GKNKP
-1945 NTPDATKLDTNTND
+1945 NTPDATKLDANTND

-1982 TSDEDSCDQVGTII
+1982 TSDEDSCDQVGIII
-1996 TPTTTAKKL
+1996 TPTTTVKKL
-2005 GSISGLYWEDA
+2005 GSISGQYWEDT

-2049 TDKDGKYI
+2049 TDEDGRYI

-2077 RDFTTPDAGDKTPA
+2077 RDFTTPGAGDKTPA

-2096 TDSDAYTD
+2096 TDSDAYTGED
-2104 EANKLTITLT
+2104 NKLTITLT
-2114 QDAPTKKH
+2114 QDAPTKEH

>member
-152 GGVETMT
+152 GGVENMT

-185 EGGMSTT
+185 EGGTSTT

-506 KIQWADSKDNWHDGE
+506 KVQWADSKDNWHDGE

-549 NVQVM
+549 NVQVT

-901 NGIITLTPSDNVK
+901 NGTITLTPSDNVK

-981 QDSNGGW
+981 QNSSGGW

-996 DKDGYYEFDLLHS
+996 DKDGHYEFDLLHS

-1029 TQVKTYYGK
+1029 TQVKTYYNK

-1056 KDTSDNIS
+1056 KDTSDDIH
-1064 LGIGIDQKNV
+1064 LGIGADQKNV

-1095 CTDTKCVINW
+1095 CTDTKCVVNW
-1105 DVKVQNKGKSTKKAA
+1105 DVKVQNKG
-1120 NVPPVETFTEG
+1120 
-1131 VYHSLALDS
+1131 
-1140 DGHLWAWGNNGAGQL
+1140 
-1155 GDGTNS
+1155 
-1161 GGLEPVEIK
+1161 
-1170 PDTTFVQVSADV
+1170 
-1182 MHSLALDS
+1182 
-1190 DGHVWAWGDNGAGQ
+1190 
-1204 LGDGTTSRRLEPVEI
+1204 
-1219 KPDTTFVQ
+1219 
-1227 VSTNDDHSLAL
+1227 
-1238 DSDGHLWAWGDNS
+1238 
-1251 DGQLGDG
+1251 
-1258 TTSRRLEPVEIDS
+1258 
-1271 DATFVQVSAGYMHS
+1271 
-1285 LALDSDGH
+1285 
-1293 VWAWGTNNHGQL
+1293 
-1305 GDGTNAKHDTPMEVD
+1305 
-1320 SDTTFTQVNA
+1320 
-1330 GNMRSLALDSDGHL
+1330 
-1344 WAWGTD
+1344 
-1350 VGDGTSYNR
+1350 
-1359 YEPVEISANATF
+1359 
-1371 TQVSANFGHSLALDS
+1371 
-1386 DGHVWAWGDNG
+1386 
-1397 AGQLGDGTNS
+1397 
-1407 GERLEPVEVDSD
+1407 
-1419 ATFVQ
+1419 
-1424 VSAGYIHSLALDS
+1424 
-1437 NGNLWAWGVNNY
+1437 
-1449 GQLGDGSTDNQNVP
+1449 
-1463 TLVSVEHTWKSGI
+1463 
-1476 QTPTD
+1476 
-1481 TSTESSGTSRFDTS
+1481 TSRFDTS
-1495 STVSDRMSAE
+1495 SVVSDRMSAD
-1505 VHDVTATAGTVSI
+1505 VHDVSATAGTVSI

-1556 PDTTNSATPTNVNKP
+1556 PDSTNTSTPVNVNKP
-1571 TIINGSWLKVAAGGK
+1571 TMVNGSWLKVAAGGK

-1594 GHLYTTGWNGSGQLG
+1594 GHLYTTGWNGKGQLG
-1609 TGDTDNRD
+1609 TGDTDNRFE
-1617 QWTEVASDKTFIDVA
+1617 WTEVASDKTFTDVA

-1644 GTLWGAGNAVGS
+1644 GTLWGVGNAVGS
-1656 QNYATWTQ
+1656 QNYAAWTQ
-1664 IGSDV
+1664 IGSGV

-1721 DDGTVFWFSTTY
+1721 DDGTVFWFSTY
-1733 SATLSGLKDIVKIS
+1733 STTLSGLKDIVKIS

-1783 WTNGSTG
+1783 WTDGSTG
-1790 NNTNVIGTPVDTG
+1790 NNTDVIGTPVDTG

-1830 YGDGKTGGARSI
+1830 YGDGKTGGARST

-1869 TTRTYNLPYSIEPG
+1869 TTRTYNLPYAIEPG

-1931 PYSGTPHAS
+1931 PYSGTPHAI
-1940 GKTKP
+1940 GKNKP
-1945 NTPDATKLDTNTND
+1945 NTPDATKLDANTND

-2005 GSISGLYWEDA
+2005 GSISGLYWEDT

-2077 RDFTTPDAGDKTPA
+2077 RDFTTPDVGDKTPA
-2091 TDGSS
+2091 ADGSS

-2114 QDAPTKKH
+2114 QDAPTKEH

-2152 VSGLVAAIILLRKK
+2152 ISGLVAAIILLRKK
-2166 EQ
+2166 EEQ

>member
-49 AKIVKKADGTGH
+49 AKIVKKADGTRH

-118 PYLQTADGGGFCQ
+118 PYLQTVDGGGFCQ

-185 EGGMSTT
+185 EGGTSTT

-506 KIQWADSKDNWHDGE
+506 KVQWADSKDNWHDGE

-549 NVQVM
+549 NVQVT

-767 RVKTTKAEISDPL
+767 RVKTMKAEIGDPL

-901 NGIITLTPSDNVK
+901 NGTITLTPSDNVK

-981 QDSNGGW
+981 QDANGNW

-996 DKDGYYEFDLLHS
+996 DKDGYYEFVLLHS
-1009 GTYRTSVKRNT
+1009 GTYKTSVKRNT
-1020 GTSTGDGVQ
+1020 GTTTSDGVQ

-1038 LENVTNTRSWS
+1038 VENVTNTRSWS
-1049 NKIKSNA
+1049 NKIKANA

-1082 PKATVDKTVTGTS
+1082 PKATVDKTVTGTK

-1105 DVKVQNKGKSTKKAA
+1105 DVKVQNKG
-1120 NVPPVETFTEG
+1120 
-1131 VYHSLALDS
+1131 
-1140 DGHLWAWGNNGAGQL
+1140 
-1155 GDGTNS
+1155 
-1161 GGLEPVEIK
+1161 
-1170 PDTTFVQVSADV
+1170 
-1182 MHSLALDS
+1182 
-1190 DGHVWAWGDNGAGQ
+1190 
-1204 LGDGTTSRRLEPVEI
+1204 
-1219 KPDTTFVQ
+1219 
-1227 VSTNDDHSLAL
+1227 
-1238 DSDGHLWAWGDNS
+1238 
-1251 DGQLGDG
+1251 
-1258 TTSRRLEPVEIDS
+1258 
-1271 DATFVQVSAGYMHS
+1271 
-1285 LALDSDGH
+1285 
-1293 VWAWGTNNHGQL
+1293 
-1305 GDGTNAKHDTPMEVD
+1305 
-1320 SDTTFTQVNA
+1320 
-1330 GNMRSLALDSDGHL
+1330 
-1344 WAWGTD
+1344 
-1350 VGDGTSYNR
+1350 
-1359 YEPVEISANATF
+1359 
-1371 TQVSANFGHSLALDS
+1371 
-1386 DGHVWAWGDNG
+1386 
-1397 AGQLGDGTNS
+1397 
-1407 GERLEPVEVDSD
+1407 
-1419 ATFVQ
+1419 
-1424 VSAGYIHSLALDS
+1424 
-1437 NGNLWAWGVNNY
+1437 
-1449 GQLGDGSTDNQNVP
+1449 
-1463 TLVSVEHTWKSGI
+1463 
-1476 QTPTD
+1476 
-1481 TSTESSGTSRFDTS
+1481 TSRFDTS
-1495 STVSDRMSAE
+1495 SVVSDRMSAD
-1505 VHDVTATAGTVSI
+1505 VHDVSATAGTVSI

-1556 PDTTNSATPTNVNKP
+1556 PDSTNTSTPVNVNKP
-1571 TIINGSWLKVAAGGK
+1571 TMVNGSWLKVAAGGK

-1594 GHLYTTGWNGSGQLG
+1594 GHLYTTGWNGKGQLG
-1609 TGDTDNRD
+1609 TGDTDNRFE
-1617 QWTEVASDKTFIDVA
+1617 WTEVASDKTFTDVA

-1644 GTLWGAGNAVGS
+1644 GTLWGVGNAVGS
-1656 QNYATWTQ
+1656 QNYAAWTQ
-1664 IGSDV
+1664 IGSGV

-1721 DDGTVFWFSTTY
+1721 DDGTVFWFSTY

-1790 NNTNVIGTPVDTG
+1790 NNTDVIGTPVDTG

-1830 YGDGKTGGARSI
+1830 YGDGKTGGARST

-1940 GKTKP
+1940 GKNKA
-1945 NTPDATKLDTNTND
+1945 NTPDATKLDANTND

-2005 GSISGLYWEDA
+2005 GSISGLYWEDT

-2077 RDFTTPDAGDKTPA
+2077 RDFTTPDVGDKTPA
-2091 TDGSS
+2091 ADGSS

-2114 QDAPTKKH
+2114 QDAPTKEH

-2152 VSGLVAAIILLRKK
+2152 ISGLVAAIILLRKK
-2166 EQ
+2166 EEQ

>member
-185 EGGMSTT
+185 EGGTSTT

-506 KIQWADSKDNWHDGE
+506 KVQWADSKDNWHDGE
-521 PSDTDAPN
+521 QSDTDAPN

-549 NVQVM
+549 NVQVT

-672 CDDSFWQMKVDGNN
+672 CDDLFWQMKVDGNN

-795 TMDSMLLLPANGDE
+795 TMDSMVLLPANGDA

-901 NGIITLTPSDNVK
+901 NGTITLTPSDNVK

-959 DENTLIGDS
+959 DENTLIGKS

-981 QDSNGGW
+981 QDANGNW

-996 DKDGYYEFDLLHS
+996 DKDGYYEFVLLHS
-1009 GTYRTSVKRNT
+1009 GTYKTSVKRNT
-1020 GTSTGDGVQ
+1020 GTTTSDGVQ

-1038 LENVTNTRSWS
+1038 VENVTNTRSWS
-1049 NKIKSNA
+1049 NKIKANA

-1082 PKATVDKTVTGTS
+1082 PKATVDKTVTGTK

-1105 DVKVQNKGKSTKKAA
+1105 DVKVQNKG
-1120 NVPPVETFTEG
+1120 
-1131 VYHSLALDS
+1131 
-1140 DGHLWAWGNNGAGQL
+1140 
-1155 GDGTNS
+1155 
-1161 GGLEPVEIK
+1161 
-1170 PDTTFVQVSADV
+1170 
-1182 MHSLALDS
+1182 
-1190 DGHVWAWGDNGAGQ
+1190 
-1204 LGDGTTSRRLEPVEI
+1204 
-1219 KPDTTFVQ
+1219 
-1227 VSTNDDHSLAL
+1227 
-1238 DSDGHLWAWGDNS
+1238 
-1251 DGQLGDG
+1251 
-1258 TTSRRLEPVEIDS
+1258 
-1271 DATFVQVSAGYMHS
+1271 
-1285 LALDSDGH
+1285 
-1293 VWAWGTNNHGQL
+1293 
-1305 GDGTNAKHDTPMEVD
+1305 
-1320 SDTTFTQVNA
+1320 
-1330 GNMRSLALDSDGHL
+1330 
-1344 WAWGTD
+1344 
-1350 VGDGTSYNR
+1350 
-1359 YEPVEISANATF
+1359 
-1371 TQVSANFGHSLALDS
+1371 
-1386 DGHVWAWGDNG
+1386 
-1397 AGQLGDGTNS
+1397 
-1407 GERLEPVEVDSD
+1407 
-1419 ATFVQ
+1419 
-1424 VSAGYIHSLALDS
+1424 
-1437 NGNLWAWGVNNY
+1437 
-1449 GQLGDGSTDNQNVP
+1449 
-1463 TLVSVEHTWKSGI
+1463 
-1476 QTPTD
+1476 
-1481 TSTESSGTSRFDTS
+1481 TSRFDTS
-1495 STVSDRMSAE
+1495 SVVSDRMSAD
-1505 VHDVTATAGTVSI
+1505 VHDVSATAGTVSI

-1556 PDTTNSATPTNVNKP
+1556 PDSTNTSTPVNVNKP
-1571 TIINGSWLKVAAGGK
+1571 TMVNGSWLKVAAGGK

-1594 GHLYTTGWNGSGQLG
+1594 GHLYTTGWNGKGQLG
-1609 TGDTDNRD
+1609 TGDTDNRFE
-1617 QWTEVASDKTFIDVA
+1617 WTEVASDKTFTDVA

-1644 GTLWGAGNAVGS
+1644 GTLWGVGNAVGS
-1656 QNYATWTQ
+1656 QNYAAWTQ
-1664 IGSDV
+1664 IGSGV

-1721 DDGTVFWFSTTY
+1721 DDGTVFWFSTY

-1790 NNTNVIGTPVDTG
+1790 NNTDVIGTPVDTG

-1830 YGDGKTGGARSI
+1830 YGDGKTGGARST

-1869 TTRTYNLPYSIEPG
+1869 TTRTYNLPYAIEPG

-1931 PYSGTPHAS
+1931 PYSGTSHAI
-1940 GKTKP
+1940 GKTTP

-1996 TPTTTAKKL
+1996 TPTTTAKNL
-2005 GSISGLYWEDA
+2005 GSISGLYWEDT

-2049 TDKDGKYI
+2049 TDEDGKYI

-2104 EANKLTITLT
+2104 EDNKLTITLT
-2114 QDAPTKKH
+2114 QDAPTKEH

-2152 VSGLVAAIILLRKK
+2152 ISGLVTAIILLRKK
-2166 EQ
+2166 EEQ

>member
-185 EGGMSTT
+185 EGGTSTT

-506 KIQWADSKDNWHDGE
+506 KVQWADSKDNWHDGE

-549 NVQVM
+549 NVQVT

-901 NGIITLTPSDNVK
+901 NGTITLTPSDNVK

-981 QDSNGGW
+981 QNSSGGW

-996 DKDGYYEFDLLHS
+996 DKDGHYEFDLLHS

-1029 TQVKTYYGK
+1029 TQVKTYYNK

-1056 KDTSDNIS
+1056 KDTSDNIH
-1064 LGIGIDQKNV
+1064 LGIGADQKNV

-1095 CTDTKCVINW
+1095 CTDTKCVVNW
-1105 DVKVQNKGKSTKKAA
+1105 DVKVQNKG
-1120 NVPPVETFTEG
+1120 
-1131 VYHSLALDS
+1131 
-1140 DGHLWAWGNNGAGQL
+1140 
-1155 GDGTNS
+1155 
-1161 GGLEPVEIK
+1161 
-1170 PDTTFVQVSADV
+1170 
-1182 MHSLALDS
+1182 
-1190 DGHVWAWGDNGAGQ
+1190 
-1204 LGDGTTSRRLEPVEI
+1204 
-1219 KPDTTFVQ
+1219 
-1227 VSTNDDHSLAL
+1227 
-1238 DSDGHLWAWGDNS
+1238 
-1251 DGQLGDG
+1251 
-1258 TTSRRLEPVEIDS
+1258 
-1271 DATFVQVSAGYMHS
+1271 
-1285 LALDSDGH
+1285 
-1293 VWAWGTNNHGQL
+1293 
-1305 GDGTNAKHDTPMEVD
+1305 
-1320 SDTTFTQVNA
+1320 
-1330 GNMRSLALDSDGHL
+1330 
-1344 WAWGTD
+1344 
-1350 VGDGTSYNR
+1350 
-1359 YEPVEISANATF
+1359 
-1371 TQVSANFGHSLALDS
+1371 
-1386 DGHVWAWGDNG
+1386 
-1397 AGQLGDGTNS
+1397 
-1407 GERLEPVEVDSD
+1407 
-1419 ATFVQ
+1419 
-1424 VSAGYIHSLALDS
+1424 
-1437 NGNLWAWGVNNY
+1437 
-1449 GQLGDGSTDNQNVP
+1449 
-1463 TLVSVEHTWKSGI
+1463 
-1476 QTPTD
+1476 
-1481 TSTESSGTSRFDTS
+1481 TSRFDTS
-1495 STVSDRMSAE
+1495 SVVSDRMSAD
-1505 VHDVTATAGTVSI
+1505 VHDVSATAGTVSI

-1556 PDTTNSATPTNVNKP
+1556 PDSTNTSTPVNVNKP
-1571 TIINGSWLKVAAGGK
+1571 TMVNGSWLKVAAGGK

-1594 GHLYTTGWNGSGQLG
+1594 GHLYTTGWNGKGQLG
-1609 TGDTDNRD
+1609 TGDTDNRFE
-1617 QWTEVASDKTFIDVA
+1617 WTEVASDKTFTDVA

-1644 GTLWGAGNAVGS
+1644 GTLWGVGNAVGS
-1656 QNYATWTQ
+1656 QNYAAWTQ
-1664 IGSDV
+1664 IGSGV

-1721 DDGTVFWFSTTY
+1721 DDGTVFWFSTY
-1733 SATLSGLKDIVKIS
+1733 STTLSGLKDIVKIS

-1783 WTNGSTG
+1783 WTDGSTG
-1790 NNTNVIGTPVDTG
+1790 NNTDVIGTPVDTG

-1830 YGDGKTGGARSI
+1830 YGDGKTGGARST
-1842 GLKGMAVSSDPTAV
+1842 GLKSMAVSSDPTAV

-1869 TTRTYNLPYSIEPG
+1869 TTRTYNLPYAIEPG

-1931 PYSGTPHAS
+1931 PYSGTPHAI
-1940 GKTKP
+1940 GKNKP
-1945 NTPDATKLDTNTND
+1945 NTPDATKLDANTND

-2005 GSISGLYWEDA
+2005 GSISGLYWEDT

-2077 RDFTTPDAGDKTPA
+2077 RDFTTPDVGDKTPA
-2091 TDGSS
+2091 ADGSS

-2114 QDAPTKKH
+2114 QDAPTKEH

-2152 VSGLVAAIILLRKK
+2152 ISGLVAAIILLRKK
-2166 EQ
+2166 EEQ

>member
-185 EGGMSTT
+185 EGGTSTT

-265 KVDISDFPQGTVWT
+265 KVDISDFPQNTVWT
-279 VGGQRITRNSDK
+279 VDGQRITRNSDK
-291 EQYLTVSSGKNGA
+291 EQYLTVSSGKNGT

-347 GDALLNMGKG
+347 GNALLNMGKG

-506 KIQWADSKDNWHDGE
+506 KVQWADSKDNWHDGE

-549 NVQVM
+549 NVQVT

-658 TITVPKPKGLYNPT
+658 TITVLKPKGLYNPT

-694 KVTPEVDRMGS
+694 KVTPEVDRIGS

-730 MSVDVDENGALQAQ
+730 MSVAVDENGALQAQ

-767 RVKTTKAEISDPL
+767 RVKTTKAEIGDPL

-968 EEHIEGVEVTLGK
+968 EERIEGVEVTLGK
-981 QDSNGGW
+981 QDSSGGW

-1029 TQVKTYYGK
+1029 TQVETYYGK

-1049 NKIKSNA
+1049 NKIKFNA

-1074 DYGYAKPD
+1074 DYGYAEPD

-1105 DVKVQNKGKSTKKAA
+1105 DVKVQN
-1120 NVPPVETFTEG
+1120 
-1131 VYHSLALDS
+1131 
-1140 DGHLWAWGNNGAGQL
+1140 
-1155 GDGTNS
+1155 
-1161 GGLEPVEIK
+1161 
-1170 PDTTFVQVSADV
+1170 
-1182 MHSLALDS
+1182 
-1190 DGHVWAWGDNGAGQ
+1190 
-1204 LGDGTTSRRLEPVEI
+1204 
-1219 KPDTTFVQ
+1219 
-1227 VSTNDDHSLAL
+1227 
-1238 DSDGHLWAWGDNS
+1238 
-1251 DGQLGDG
+1251 
-1258 TTSRRLEPVEIDS
+1258 
-1271 DATFVQVSAGYMHS
+1271 
-1285 LALDSDGH
+1285 
-1293 VWAWGTNNHGQL
+1293 
-1305 GDGTNAKHDTPMEVD
+1305 
-1320 SDTTFTQVNA
+1320 
-1330 GNMRSLALDSDGHL
+1330 
-1344 WAWGTD
+1344 
-1350 VGDGTSYNR
+1350 
-1359 YEPVEISANATF
+1359 
-1371 TQVSANFGHSLALDS
+1371 
-1386 DGHVWAWGDNG
+1386 
-1397 AGQLGDGTNS
+1397 
-1407 GERLEPVEVDSD
+1407 
-1419 ATFVQ
+1419 
-1424 VSAGYIHSLALDS
+1424 
-1437 NGNLWAWGVNNY
+1437 
-1449 GQLGDGSTDNQNVP
+1449 
-1463 TLVSVEHTWKSGI
+1463 
-1476 QTPTD
+1476 
-1481 TSTESSGTSRFDTS
+1481 SGTSRFDTS
-1495 STVSDRMSAE
+1495 SVVSDRMSAD
-1505 VHDVTATAGTVSI
+1505 VHDVSATAGTVSI

-1556 PDTTNSATPTNVNKP
+1556 PDSTNTSTPVNVNKP
-1571 TIINGSWLKVAAGGK
+1571 TIVDGSWLKVAAGGK

-1617 QWTEVASDKTFIDVA
+1617 QWTEVASDKTFTDVA

-1644 GTLWGAGNAVGS
+1644 GTLWGVGNAVGS
-1656 QNYATWTQ
+1656 QNYAAWMQ
-1664 IGSDV
+1664 IGSGV

-1712 AFGQMYALK
+1712 AFGRMYALK
-1721 DDGTVFWFSTTY
+1721 DDGTVILVATTNSDSY
-1733 SATLSGLKDIVKIS
+1733 SPNLSGLKDIVKIS

-1761 LWASGWNGDG
+1761 LWAMGWNGDG
-1771 QLANGKTGNGMY
+1771 QLANGQTGSGTY
-1783 WTNGSTG
+1783 WTDGSTSG
-1790 NNTNVIGTPVDTG
+1790 NKDIVYTPFDTN

-1830 YGDGKTGGARSI
+1830 YGDGKTGGARST

-1863 TTENGL
+1863 TTKNGL

-1883 GYVIYHFTGTVDRET
+1883 GYVIYHFTGTVDRDITDTTKWELS
-1898 ADMTGKDQS
+1898 D
-1907 YIDEWVK
+1907 IDKWVK
-1914 KNTKTILNQAWF
+1914 EHTKTILNQAWF

-1945 NTPDATKLDTNTND
+1945 NTPDATKLDANTND

-1982 TSDEDSCDQVGTII
+1982 TSDEDSCDQVGIII

-2005 GSISGLYWEDA
+2005 GSISGLYWEDT

-2077 RDFTTPDAGDKTPA
+2077 RDFTTPDVGDKTPA

-2104 EANKLTITLT
+2104 EDNKLTITLT
-2114 QDAPTKKH
+2114 QDAPTKEH

-2152 VSGLVAAIILLRKK
+2152 ISGLVTAIILLRKK
-2166 EQ
+2166 EE

>member
-185 EGGMSTT
+185 EGGTSTT

-506 KIQWADSKDNWHDGE
+506 KVQWADSKDNWYDGE

-529 VKKIRVTFNPD
+529 VKKIRVTFNLD

-549 NVQVM
+549 NVQVT

-573 LTAWLTEDDKAS
+573 LTAWLTEGDKAS

-644 QLRTILLSNTSMTP
+644 RLRTILLSNTSMTP

-767 RVKTTKAEISDPL
+767 RVKTTKAEIGDPL

-901 NGIITLTPSDNVK
+901 NGTITLTPSDNVK

-981 QDSNGGW
+981 QDANGNW

-996 DKDGYYEFDLLHS
+996 DKDGYYEFVLLHS
-1009 GTYRTSVKRNT
+1009 GTYKTSVKRNT
-1020 GTSTGDGVQ
+1020 GTTTSDGVQ

-1038 LENVTNTRSWS
+1038 VENVTNTRSWS
-1049 NKIKSNA
+1049 NKIKANA

-1082 PKATVDKTVTGTS
+1082 PKATVDKTVTGTK

-1105 DVKVQNKGKSTKKAA
+1105 DVKVQNKG
-1120 NVPPVETFTEG
+1120 
-1131 VYHSLALDS
+1131 
-1140 DGHLWAWGNNGAGQL
+1140 
-1155 GDGTNS
+1155 
-1161 GGLEPVEIK
+1161 
-1170 PDTTFVQVSADV
+1170 
-1182 MHSLALDS
+1182 
-1190 DGHVWAWGDNGAGQ
+1190 
-1204 LGDGTTSRRLEPVEI
+1204 
-1219 KPDTTFVQ
+1219 
-1227 VSTNDDHSLAL
+1227 
-1238 DSDGHLWAWGDNS
+1238 
-1251 DGQLGDG
+1251 
-1258 TTSRRLEPVEIDS
+1258 
-1271 DATFVQVSAGYMHS
+1271 
-1285 LALDSDGH
+1285 
-1293 VWAWGTNNHGQL
+1293 
-1305 GDGTNAKHDTPMEVD
+1305 
-1320 SDTTFTQVNA
+1320 
-1330 GNMRSLALDSDGHL
+1330 
-1344 WAWGTD
+1344 
-1350 VGDGTSYNR
+1350 
-1359 YEPVEISANATF
+1359 
-1371 TQVSANFGHSLALDS
+1371 
-1386 DGHVWAWGDNG
+1386 
-1397 AGQLGDGTNS
+1397 
-1407 GERLEPVEVDSD
+1407 
-1419 ATFVQ
+1419 
-1424 VSAGYIHSLALDS
+1424 
-1437 NGNLWAWGVNNY
+1437 
-1449 GQLGDGSTDNQNVP
+1449 
-1463 TLVSVEHTWKSGI
+1463 
-1476 QTPTD
+1476 
-1481 TSTESSGTSRFDTS
+1481 TSRFDTS
-1495 STVSDRMSAE
+1495 SVVSDRMSAD
-1505 VHDVTATAGTVSI
+1505 VHDVSATAGTVSI

-1556 PDTTNSATPTNVNKP
+1556 PDSTNTSTPVNVNKP
-1571 TIINGSWLKVAAGGK
+1571 TMVNGSWLKVAAGGK

-1594 GHLYTTGWNGSGQLG
+1594 GHLYTTGWNGKGQLG
-1609 TGDTDNRD
+1609 TGDTDNRFE
-1617 QWTEVASDKTFIDVA
+1617 WTEVASDKTFTDVA

-1644 GTLWGAGNAVGS
+1644 GTLWGVGNAVGS
-1656 QNYATWTQ
+1656 QNYAAWTQ
-1664 IGSDV
+1664 IGSGV

-1721 DDGTVFWFSTTY
+1721 DDGTVFWFSTY

-1790 NNTNVIGTPVDTG
+1790 NNTDVIGTPFDTG

-1830 YGDGKTGGARSI
+1830 YGDGKTGGARST

-1869 TTRTYNLPYSIEPG
+1869 TTRTYNLPYAIEPG

-1940 GKTKP
+1940 GKNKP
-1945 NTPDATKLDTNTND
+1945 NTPDATKLDANTND

-1996 TPTTTAKKL
+1996 TPTTTAKNL
-2005 GSISGLYWEDA
+2005 GSISGLYWEDT

-2049 TDKDGKYI
+2049 TDEDGKYI

-2104 EANKLTITLT
+2104 EDNKLTITLT
-2114 QDAPTKKH
+2114 QDAPTKEH

-2152 VSGLVAAIILLRKK
+2152 ISGLVTAIILLRKK
-2166 EQ
+2166 EEQ

>member
-185 EGGMSTT
+185 EGGTSTT

-506 KIQWADSKDNWHDGE
+506 KVQWADSKDNWHDGE

-549 NVQVM
+549 NVQVT

-573 LTAWLTEDDKAS
+573 LTAWLTEGDKAS

-644 QLRTILLSNTSMTP
+644 RLRTILLSNTSMTP

-694 KVTPEVDRMGS
+694 KATPEVDRMGS

-730 MSVDVDENGALQAQ
+730 MSADVDENGALQAQ

-901 NGIITLTPSDNVK
+901 NGTITLTPSDNVK

-981 QDSNGGW
+981 QDANGNW

-996 DKDGYYEFDLLHS
+996 DKDGYYEFVLLHS
-1009 GTYRTSVKRNT
+1009 GTYKTSVKRNT
-1020 GTSTGDGVQ
+1020 GTTTSDGVQ

-1038 LENVTNTRSWS
+1038 VENVTNTRSWS
-1049 NKIKSNA
+1049 NKIKANA

-1082 PKATVDKTVTGTS
+1082 PKATVDKTVTGTK

-1105 DVKVQNKGKSTKKAA
+1105 DVKVQNKG
-1120 NVPPVETFTEG
+1120 
-1131 VYHSLALDS
+1131 
-1140 DGHLWAWGNNGAGQL
+1140 
-1155 GDGTNS
+1155 
-1161 GGLEPVEIK
+1161 
-1170 PDTTFVQVSADV
+1170 
-1182 MHSLALDS
+1182 
-1190 DGHVWAWGDNGAGQ
+1190 
-1204 LGDGTTSRRLEPVEI
+1204 
-1219 KPDTTFVQ
+1219 
-1227 VSTNDDHSLAL
+1227 
-1238 DSDGHLWAWGDNS
+1238 
-1251 DGQLGDG
+1251 
-1258 TTSRRLEPVEIDS
+1258 
-1271 DATFVQVSAGYMHS
+1271 
-1285 LALDSDGH
+1285 
-1293 VWAWGTNNHGQL
+1293 
-1305 GDGTNAKHDTPMEVD
+1305 
-1320 SDTTFTQVNA
+1320 
-1330 GNMRSLALDSDGHL
+1330 
-1344 WAWGTD
+1344 
-1350 VGDGTSYNR
+1350 
-1359 YEPVEISANATF
+1359 
-1371 TQVSANFGHSLALDS
+1371 
-1386 DGHVWAWGDNG
+1386 
-1397 AGQLGDGTNS
+1397 
-1407 GERLEPVEVDSD
+1407 
-1419 ATFVQ
+1419 
-1424 VSAGYIHSLALDS
+1424 
-1437 NGNLWAWGVNNY
+1437 
-1449 GQLGDGSTDNQNVP
+1449 
-1463 TLVSVEHTWKSGI
+1463 
-1476 QTPTD
+1476 
-1481 TSTESSGTSRFDTS
+1481 TSRFDTS
-1495 STVSDRMSAE
+1495 SVVSDRMSAD
-1505 VHDVTATAGTVSI
+1505 VHDVSATAGTVSI

-1556 PDTTNSATPTNVNKP
+1556 PDSTNTSTPVNVNKP
-1571 TIINGSWLKVAAGGK
+1571 TMVNGSWLKVAAGGK

-1594 GHLYTTGWNGSGQLG
+1594 GHLYTTGWNGKGQLG
-1609 TGDTDNRD
+1609 TGDTDNRFE
-1617 QWTEVASDKTFIDVA
+1617 WTEVASDKTFTDVA

-1644 GTLWGAGNAVGS
+1644 GTLWGVGNAVGS
-1656 QNYATWTQ
+1656 QNYAAWTQ
-1664 IGSDV
+1664 IGSGV

-1721 DDGTVFWFSTTY
+1721 DDGTVFWFSTY

-1790 NNTNVIGTPVDTG
+1790 NNTDVIGTPVDTG

-1830 YGDGKTGGARSI
+1830 YGDGKTGGARST

-1856 PVEPSSE
+1856 PVESSSE

-1869 TTRTYNLPYSIEPG
+1869 TTRTYNLPYAIEPG

-1940 GKTKP
+1940 GKNKP
-1945 NTPDATKLDTNTND
+1945 NTPDATKLDANTND

-1996 TPTTTAKKL
+1996 TPTTTAKNL
-2005 GSISGLYWEDA
+2005 GSISGLYWEDT

-2049 TDKDGKYI
+2049 TDEDGKYI

-2104 EANKLTITLT
+2104 EDNKLTITLT
-2114 QDAPTKKH
+2114 QDAPTKEH

-2152 VSGLVAAIILLRKK
+2152 ISGLVTAIILLRKK
-2166 EQ
+2166 EEQ

>member
-1 MSILKKHV
+1 MGILKKHV

-17 AIATLASGLTCMTN
+17 AIATLASGLICMTN

-185 EGGMSTT
+185 EGGTSTT

-238 FTIRADALTYPGYS
+238 FTIRTDALTYPGYS

-291 EQYLTVSSGKNGA
+291 EQYLTVSSGKNGT

-347 GDALLNMGKG
+347 GNALLNMGKG

-449 VSRGTQVKTILEM
+449 VSRRTQVKTILEM

-506 KIQWADSKDNWHDGE
+506 KVQWADSKDNWHDGE

-549 NVQVM
+549 NVQVT
-554 FNTLAIAD
+554 FNTLTIAD

-752 VPFPVSNAETNSGIM
+752 VPFPVSNAETNSGIT
-767 RVKTTKAEISDPL
+767 RVKTTKAEIGDPL

-826 HGSYELTQPVTVNMD
+826 HGSYELTQPITVNMD
-841 NSTSTTV
+841 NSTSTTF

-901 NGIITLTPSDNVK
+901 NGTITLTPSDNVK

-944 KVVAG
+944 KVVSG

-981 QDSNGGW
+981 QDSSGGW

-996 DKDGYYEFDLLHS
+996 DKDGHYEFDLLHS

-1020 GTSTGDGVQ
+1020 GTSTGEGVR

-1038 LENVTNTRSWS
+1038 LENVMNTRSWS

-1056 KDTSDNIS
+1056 KDTSDDIH
-1064 LGIGIDQKNV
+1064 LGIGADQKNV

-1105 DVKVQNKGKSTKKAA
+1105 DVKVQN
-1120 NVPPVETFTEG
+1120 
-1131 VYHSLALDS
+1131 
-1140 DGHLWAWGNNGAGQL
+1140 
-1155 GDGTNS
+1155 
-1161 GGLEPVEIK
+1161 
-1170 PDTTFVQVSADV
+1170 
-1182 MHSLALDS
+1182 
-1190 DGHVWAWGDNGAGQ
+1190 
-1204 LGDGTTSRRLEPVEI
+1204 
-1219 KPDTTFVQ
+1219 
-1227 VSTNDDHSLAL
+1227 
-1238 DSDGHLWAWGDNS
+1238 
-1251 DGQLGDG
+1251 
-1258 TTSRRLEPVEIDS
+1258 
-1271 DATFVQVSAGYMHS
+1271 
-1285 LALDSDGH
+1285 
-1293 VWAWGTNNHGQL
+1293 
-1305 GDGTNAKHDTPMEVD
+1305 
-1320 SDTTFTQVNA
+1320 
-1330 GNMRSLALDSDGHL
+1330 
-1344 WAWGTD
+1344 
-1350 VGDGTSYNR
+1350 
-1359 YEPVEISANATF
+1359 
-1371 TQVSANFGHSLALDS
+1371 
-1386 DGHVWAWGDNG
+1386 
-1397 AGQLGDGTNS
+1397 
-1407 GERLEPVEVDSD
+1407 
-1419 ATFVQ
+1419 
-1424 VSAGYIHSLALDS
+1424 
-1437 NGNLWAWGVNNY
+1437 
-1449 GQLGDGSTDNQNVP
+1449 
-1463 TLVSVEHTWKSGI
+1463 
-1476 QTPTD
+1476 
-1481 TSTESSGTSRFDTS
+1481 SGTSRFDTS
-1495 STVSDRMSAE
+1495 SVVSDRMSAD
-1505 VHDVTATAGTVSI
+1505 VHDVSATAGTVSI

-1536 TSEGL
+1536 TNEGL

-1556 PDTTNSATPTNVNKP
+1556 PDTTNSATPVNVNKP
-1571 TIINGSWLKVAAGGK
+1571 TIINGSWLKAAAGGK

-1594 GHLYTTGWNGSGQLG
+1594 GHLYATGWNGSGQLG
-1609 TGDTDNRD
+1609 TGDTDNRFE
-1617 QWTEVASDKTFIDVA
+1617 WTEVASDKTFTDVA

-1644 GTLWGAGNAVGS
+1644 GTLWATGNIGNKS
-1656 QNYATWTQ
+1656 YTSLTQ
-1664 IGSDV
+1664 ISSV
-1669 KFTQLSA
+1669 TSTQVSA
-1676 SMEGFIALNTSGGY
+1676 SMDSFIALTKNGGSLYAGASTALTQKGSGY
-1690 LYSGTGVSLGQL
+1690 M
-1702 SSGGYTQVAA
+1702 QVAA
-1712 AFGQMYALK
+1712 AFGQVYALTNS
-1721 DDGTVFWFSTTY
+1721 GTVQLV
-1733 SATLSGLKDIVKIS
+1733 ATLNGNGYSHDVSSLKDIARIS

-1761 LWASGWNGDG
+1761 LWAMGWNGDG
-1771 QLANGKTGNGMY
+1771 QLANGQTGSGTY
-1783 WTNGSTG
+1783 WTNGYTSG
-1790 NNTNVIGTPVDTG
+1790 NKDIVNTPFDTG

-1830 YGDGKTGGARSI
+1830 YGDGKTGGARST

-1898 ADMTGKDQS
+1898 ADMTGKDQT

-1940 GKTKP
+1940 GKNKP
-1945 NTPDATKLDTNTND
+1945 NTPDATKLDANTND

-2005 GSISGLYWEDA
+2005 GSISGLYWEDT

-2077 RDFTTPDAGDKTPA
+2077 RDFTTPDVGDKTPA

-2114 QDAPTKKH
+2114 QDAPTKEH

-2152 VSGLVAAIILLRKK
+2152 ISGLVAAIILLRKK
-2166 EQ
+2166 EEQ

>member
-1 MSILKKHV
+1 MGILKKHV

-17 AIATLASGLTCMTN
+17 AIATLSSGLICMTN

-185 EGGMSTT
+185 EGGTSTT

-238 FTIRADALTYPGYS
+238 FTIRTDALTYPGYS

-291 EQYLTVSSGKNGA
+291 EQYLTVSSGKNGT

-347 GDALLNMGKG
+347 GNALLNMGKG

-506 KIQWADSKDNWHDGE
+506 KVQWADSKDNWHDGE

-549 NVQVM
+549 NVQVT

-767 RVKTTKAEISDPL
+767 RVKTTKAEIGDPL

-826 HGSYELTQPVTVNMD
+826 HGSYELTQPITVNMD

-862 DYEWKTWDELSAIEK
+862 DYEWKTWDKLTDSDK

-889 VASDDKLSYSAV
+889 VASDEKLSYSAV
-901 NGIITLTPSDNVK
+901 NGTITLTPSDNVK

-981 QDSNGGW
+981 QDANGNW

-996 DKDGYYEFDLLHS
+996 DKDGYYEFVLLHS
-1009 GTYRTSVKRNT
+1009 GTYKTSVKRNT
-1020 GTSTGDGVQ
+1020 GTTTSDGVQ

-1038 LENVTNTRSWS
+1038 VENVTNTRSWS
-1049 NKIKSNA
+1049 NKIKANA

-1082 PKATVDKTVTGTS
+1082 PKATVDKTVTGTK

-1105 DVKVQNKGKSTKKAA
+1105 DVKVQNKG
-1120 NVPPVETFTEG
+1120 
-1131 VYHSLALDS
+1131 
-1140 DGHLWAWGNNGAGQL
+1140 
-1155 GDGTNS
+1155 
-1161 GGLEPVEIK
+1161 
-1170 PDTTFVQVSADV
+1170 
-1182 MHSLALDS
+1182 
-1190 DGHVWAWGDNGAGQ
+1190 
-1204 LGDGTTSRRLEPVEI
+1204 
-1219 KPDTTFVQ
+1219 
-1227 VSTNDDHSLAL
+1227 
-1238 DSDGHLWAWGDNS
+1238 
-1251 DGQLGDG
+1251 
-1258 TTSRRLEPVEIDS
+1258 
-1271 DATFVQVSAGYMHS
+1271 
-1285 LALDSDGH
+1285 
-1293 VWAWGTNNHGQL
+1293 
-1305 GDGTNAKHDTPMEVD
+1305 
-1320 SDTTFTQVNA
+1320 
-1330 GNMRSLALDSDGHL
+1330 
-1344 WAWGTD
+1344 
-1350 VGDGTSYNR
+1350 
-1359 YEPVEISANATF
+1359 
-1371 TQVSANFGHSLALDS
+1371 
-1386 DGHVWAWGDNG
+1386 
-1397 AGQLGDGTNS
+1397 
-1407 GERLEPVEVDSD
+1407 
-1419 ATFVQ
+1419 
-1424 VSAGYIHSLALDS
+1424 
-1437 NGNLWAWGVNNY
+1437 
-1449 GQLGDGSTDNQNVP
+1449 
-1463 TLVSVEHTWKSGI
+1463 
-1476 QTPTD
+1476 
-1481 TSTESSGTSRFDTS
+1481 TSRFDTS
-1495 STVSDRMSAE
+1495 SVVSDRMSAD
-1505 VHDVTATAGTVSI
+1505 VHDVSATAGTVSI

-1556 PDTTNSATPTNVNKP
+1556 PDSTNTSTPVNVNKP

-1594 GHLYTTGWNGSGQLG
+1594 GHLYTTGWNSRGQLG
-1609 TGDTDNRD
+1609 TGDTDNRFE
-1617 QWTEVASDKTFIDVA
+1617 WTEVASDKTFTDVA

-1644 GTLWGAGNAVGS
+1644 GTLWATGNIGNKTYTS
-1656 QNYATWTQ
+1656 LTQ
-1664 IGSDV
+1664 ISSV
-1669 KFTQLSA
+1669 TSTQVSA
-1676 SMEGFIALNTSGGY
+1676 SMDSFIALTKNGGSLYAGASTALTPKGSGY
-1690 LYSGTGVSLGQL
+1690 M
-1702 SSGGYTQVAA
+1702 QVAA
-1712 AFGQMYALK
+1712 AFGQVYALTNS
-1721 DDGTVFWFSTTY
+1721 GTVQPV
-1733 SATLSGLKDIVKIS
+1733 ATLNRDGYSPNVSSLKDITLIS
-1747 GGYNTLYAIDKNQH
+1747 GGYQTLYAIDKNQH

-1783 WTNGSTG
+1783 WTDDSTG
-1790 NNTNVIGTPVDTG
+1790 NNTDIIGTPVDTG

-1898 ADMTGKDQS
+1898 ADMTGKDQT

-1940 GKTKP
+1940 GKNKP
-1945 NTPDATKLDTNTND
+1945 NTPDATKLDANTND

-2005 GSISGLYWEDA
+2005 GSISGLYWEDT

-2077 RDFTTPDAGDKTPA
+2077 RDFTTPDVGDKTPA
-2091 TDGSS
+2091 ADGSS
-2096 TDSDAYTD
+2096 NDSDAYTD

-2114 QDAPTKKH
+2114 QDAPTKEH

-2152 VSGLVAAIILLRKK
+2152 ISGLVAAIILLRKK
-2166 EQ
+2166 EEQ

>member
-1 MSILKKHV
+1 MGILKKHV

-185 EGGMSTT
+185 EGGTSTT

-210 DNGGNPVKGQYSYE
+210 DNGGNPVKDQYSYE

-291 EQYLTVSSGKNGA
+291 EQYLTVSSGKNGT

-347 GDALLNMGKG
+347 GNALLNMGKG

-369 TYNKDTGAR
+369 TYDKDTGAR

-449 VSRGTQVKTILEM
+449 VSRRTQVKTILEM

-506 KIQWADSKDNWHDGE
+506 KVQWADSKDNWHDGE

-549 NVQVM
+549 NVQVT

-694 KVTPEVDRMGS
+694 KATPEVDRMGS

-901 NGIITLTPSDNVK
+901 NGTITLTPSDNVK

-981 QDSNGGW
+981 QDANGNW

-996 DKDGYYEFDLLHS
+996 DKDGYYEFVLLHS
-1009 GTYRTSVKRNT
+1009 GTYKTSVKRNT
-1020 GTSTGDGVQ
+1020 GTTTSDGVQ

-1038 LENVTNTRSWS
+1038 VENVTNTRSWS
-1049 NKIKSNA
+1049 NKIKANA

-1082 PKATVDKTVTGTS
+1082 PKATVDKTVTGTK

-1105 DVKVQNKGKSTKKAA
+1105 DVKVQNKG
-1120 NVPPVETFTEG
+1120 
-1131 VYHSLALDS
+1131 
-1140 DGHLWAWGNNGAGQL
+1140 
-1155 GDGTNS
+1155 
-1161 GGLEPVEIK
+1161 
-1170 PDTTFVQVSADV
+1170 
-1182 MHSLALDS
+1182 
-1190 DGHVWAWGDNGAGQ
+1190 
-1204 LGDGTTSRRLEPVEI
+1204 
-1219 KPDTTFVQ
+1219 
-1227 VSTNDDHSLAL
+1227 
-1238 DSDGHLWAWGDNS
+1238 
-1251 DGQLGDG
+1251 
-1258 TTSRRLEPVEIDS
+1258 
-1271 DATFVQVSAGYMHS
+1271 
-1285 LALDSDGH
+1285 
-1293 VWAWGTNNHGQL
+1293 
-1305 GDGTNAKHDTPMEVD
+1305 
-1320 SDTTFTQVNA
+1320 
-1330 GNMRSLALDSDGHL
+1330 
-1344 WAWGTD
+1344 
-1350 VGDGTSYNR
+1350 
-1359 YEPVEISANATF
+1359 
-1371 TQVSANFGHSLALDS
+1371 
-1386 DGHVWAWGDNG
+1386 
-1397 AGQLGDGTNS
+1397 
-1407 GERLEPVEVDSD
+1407 
-1419 ATFVQ
+1419 
-1424 VSAGYIHSLALDS
+1424 
-1437 NGNLWAWGVNNY
+1437 
-1449 GQLGDGSTDNQNVP
+1449 
-1463 TLVSVEHTWKSGI
+1463 
-1476 QTPTD
+1476 
-1481 TSTESSGTSRFDTS
+1481 TSRFDTS
-1495 STVSDRMSAE
+1495 SVVSDRMSAD
-1505 VHDVTATAGTVSI
+1505 VHDVSATAGTVSI

-1536 TSEGL
+1536 TNEGL

-1556 PDTTNSATPTNVNKP
+1556 PDSTNTSTPVNVNKP

-1594 GHLYTTGWNGSGQLG
+1594 GHLYTTGWNSRGQLG
-1609 TGDTDNRD
+1609 TGDTDNRFE
-1617 QWTEVASDKTFIDVA
+1617 WTEVASDKTFTDVA

-1644 GTLWGAGNAVGS
+1644 GTLWATGNIGNKTYTS
-1656 QNYATWTQ
+1656 LTQ
-1664 IGSDV
+1664 ISSV
-1669 KFTQLSA
+1669 TSTQVSA
-1676 SMEGFIALNTSGGY
+1676 SMDSFIALTKNGGSLYAGASTALTPKGSGY
-1690 LYSGTGVSLGQL
+1690 M
-1702 SSGGYTQVAA
+1702 QVAA
-1712 AFGQMYALK
+1712 AFGQVYALTNS
-1721 DDGTVFWFSTTY
+1721 GTVQPV
-1733 SATLSGLKDIVKIS
+1733 ATLNRDGYSPNVSSLKDITLIS
-1747 GGYNTLYAIDKNQH
+1747 GGYQTLYAIDKNQH

-1783 WTNGSTG
+1783 WTDDSTG
-1790 NNTNVIGTPVDTG
+1790 NNTDIIGTPVDTG

-1898 ADMTGKDQS
+1898 ADMTGKDQT

-1940 GKTKP
+1940 GKNKP
-1945 NTPDATKLDTNTND
+1945 NTPDATKLDANTND

-1970 DYTEEGRQHWFS
+1970 DYTEEGRRHWFS

-2005 GSISGLYWEDA
+2005 GSISGLYWEDT

-2077 RDFTTPDAGDKTPA
+2077 RDFTTPDVGDKTPA

-2114 QDAPTKKH
+2114 QDAPTKEH

-2152 VSGLVAAIILLRKK
+2152 ISGLVAAIILLRKK
-2166 EQ
+2166 EEQ

>member
-1 MSILKKHV
+1 MSISKKHV

-78 DDSPTDGVV
+78 DDSSTDGVV

-118 PYLQTADGGGFCQ
+118 PYLQTTDGGGFCQ

-185 EGGMSTT
+185 EGGTSTT

-210 DNGGNPVKGQYSYE
+210 DNGGNPMKGQYSYE

-475 TPTMQDEWDNTRM
+475 TPTMQDEWNNTRM

-506 KIQWADSKDNWHDGE
+506 KVQWADSKDNWHDGE

-549 NVQVM
+549 NVQVT

-633 PGMRVD
+633 PGMQVD

-901 NGIITLTPSDNVK
+901 NGTITLTPSDNVK

-959 DENTLIGDS
+959 DENTLIGKS

-981 QDSNGGW
+981 QDSSGGW

-996 DKDGYYEFDLLHS
+996 DKDGHYEFDLLHS

-1029 TQVKTYYGK
+1029 TQVKTYYNK
-1038 LENVTNTRSWS
+1038 LEDVTNTRSWS

-1056 KDTSDNIS
+1056 KDTSDDIH
-1064 LGIGIDQKNV
+1064 LGIGINQTRV

-1082 PKATVDKTVTGTS
+1082 PKATVGKTVTGTS

-1105 DVKVQNKGKSTKKAA
+1105 DVKVQN
-1120 NVPPVETFTEG
+1120 
-1131 VYHSLALDS
+1131 
-1140 DGHLWAWGNNGAGQL
+1140 
-1155 GDGTNS
+1155 
-1161 GGLEPVEIK
+1161 
-1170 PDTTFVQVSADV
+1170 
-1182 MHSLALDS
+1182 
-1190 DGHVWAWGDNGAGQ
+1190 
-1204 LGDGTTSRRLEPVEI
+1204 
-1219 KPDTTFVQ
+1219 
-1227 VSTNDDHSLAL
+1227 
-1238 DSDGHLWAWGDNS
+1238 
-1251 DGQLGDG
+1251 
-1258 TTSRRLEPVEIDS
+1258 
-1271 DATFVQVSAGYMHS
+1271 
-1285 LALDSDGH
+1285 
-1293 VWAWGTNNHGQL
+1293 
-1305 GDGTNAKHDTPMEVD
+1305 
-1320 SDTTFTQVNA
+1320 
-1330 GNMRSLALDSDGHL
+1330 
-1344 WAWGTD
+1344 
-1350 VGDGTSYNR
+1350 
-1359 YEPVEISANATF
+1359 
-1371 TQVSANFGHSLALDS
+1371 
-1386 DGHVWAWGDNG
+1386 
-1397 AGQLGDGTNS
+1397 
-1407 GERLEPVEVDSD
+1407 
-1419 ATFVQ
+1419 
-1424 VSAGYIHSLALDS
+1424 
-1437 NGNLWAWGVNNY
+1437 
-1449 GQLGDGSTDNQNVP
+1449 
-1463 TLVSVEHTWKSGI
+1463 
-1476 QTPTD
+1476 
-1481 TSTESSGTSRFDTS
+1481 SGTSRFDTS
-1495 STVSDRMSAE
+1495 SVVSDRMSAD
-1505 VHDVTATAGTVSI
+1505 VHDVSATAGTVSI

-1556 PDTTNSATPTNVNKP
+1556 PDTTNSATPMNVNKP
-1571 TIINGSWLKVAAGGK
+1571 TIVNGSWLKVAAGGK
-1586 HSAAISTD
+1586 HSAAISTN

-1609 TGDTDNRD
+1609 TGDTDNRFE
-1617 QWTEVASDKTFIDVA
+1617 WTEVASDKTFTDVA

-1644 GTLWGAGNAVGS
+1644 GTLWGVGNARGS
-1656 QNYATWTQ
+1656 QNYAAWTQ
-1664 IGSDV
+1664 IGSGA

-1676 SMEGFIALNTSGGY
+1676 SMKGFIALNTSGGY
-1690 LYSGTGVSLGQL
+1690 LYSGTGVSLGQ
-1702 SSGGYTQVAA
+1702 SYSAGYTQVAA
-1712 AFGQMYALK
+1712 AFNRMYALK
-1721 DDGTVFWFSTTY
+1721 DDGTVIRADSDYDNANY
-1733 SATLSGLKDIVKIS
+1733 SYLPDLSGLKDIVKIS

-1761 LWASGWNGDG
+1761 LWSMGWNGDG
-1771 QLANGKTGNGMY
+1771 QLANGQTGSGTY
-1783 WTNGSTG
+1783 WTDGSTSTSG
-1790 NNTNVIGTPVDTG
+1790 NKDIVSTPFDTN

-1830 YGDGKTGGARSI
+1830 YGDGKTGGARST

-1883 GYVIYHFTGTVDRET
+1883 GYVIYHFTGTVDRDIT
-1898 ADMTGKDQS
+1898 DTTKWKLSD
-1907 YIDEWVK
+1907 IDKWVK
-1914 KNTKTILNQAWF
+1914 EHTKTILNQAWF

-1945 NTPDATKLDTNTND
+1945 NTPDATKLDANTND

-1996 TPTTTAKKL
+1996 TPTTTAKNL
-2005 GSISGLYWEDA
+2005 GSISGLYWEDT

-2025 ENTHFAGQ
+2025 ENTHFASQ

-2077 RDFTTPDAGDKTPA
+2077 RDFTTPDVGDKTPA

-2104 EANKLTITLT
+2104 EDNKLTITLT
-2114 QDAPTKKH
+2114 QDAPTKEH
-2122 VDAGVLPETWLAT
+2122 VEAGVLPETWLAT

-2152 VSGLVAAIILLRKK
+2152 ISGLVTAIILLRKK
-2166 EQ
+2166 EEQ

>member
-118 PYLQTADGGGFCQ
+118 PYLQTTDGGGFCQ

-185 EGGMSTT
+185 EGGTSTT

-224 HRTYWSQN
+224 HRTYWGQN

-304 AATISYRI
+304 AVTISYRI

-369 TYNKDTGAR
+369 TYDKDTGAR

-506 KIQWADSKDNWHDGE
+506 KVQWADSKDNWHDGE

-549 NVQVM
+549 NVQVT

-767 RVKTTKAEISDPL
+767 RVKTTKAEIGDPL

-826 HGSYELTQPVTVNMD
+826 HGSYELTQPITVNMD

-862 DYEWKTWDELSAIEK
+862 DYEWKTWDKLTDSDK

-889 VASDDKLSYSAV
+889 VASDEKLSYSAV
-901 NGIITLTPSDNVK
+901 NGTITLNPSDNVK

-925 YYSDASDKP
+925 YYSDTAGKP

-944 KVVAG
+944 NVVVG

-959 DENTLIGDS
+959 DENTLIGDG
-968 EEHIEGVEVTLGK
+968 EERIEGVEVILSK
-981 QDSNGGW
+981 QDANGAW
-988 QTVKTVKT
+988 QSVKTVKT

-1009 GTYRTSVKRNT
+1009 GTYKTSVKRNT

-1038 LENVTNTRSWS
+1038 LEDVTNTRSWS

-1056 KDTSDNIS
+1056 TDTSDDIH
-1064 LGIGIDQKNV
+1064 LGIGINQTHVN
-1074 DYGYAKPD
+1074 YGYAKPD
-1082 PKATVDKTVTGTS
+1082 LKATVDKTVTGTN

-1105 DVKVQNKGKSTKKAA
+1105 DVKVQN
-1120 NVPPVETFTEG
+1120 
-1131 VYHSLALDS
+1131 
-1140 DGHLWAWGNNGAGQL
+1140 
-1155 GDGTNS
+1155 
-1161 GGLEPVEIK
+1161 
-1170 PDTTFVQVSADV
+1170 
-1182 MHSLALDS
+1182 
-1190 DGHVWAWGDNGAGQ
+1190 
-1204 LGDGTTSRRLEPVEI
+1204 
-1219 KPDTTFVQ
+1219 
-1227 VSTNDDHSLAL
+1227 
-1238 DSDGHLWAWGDNS
+1238 
-1251 DGQLGDG
+1251 
-1258 TTSRRLEPVEIDS
+1258 
-1271 DATFVQVSAGYMHS
+1271 
-1285 LALDSDGH
+1285 
-1293 VWAWGTNNHGQL
+1293 
-1305 GDGTNAKHDTPMEVD
+1305 
-1320 SDTTFTQVNA
+1320 
-1330 GNMRSLALDSDGHL
+1330 
-1344 WAWGTD
+1344 
-1350 VGDGTSYNR
+1350 
-1359 YEPVEISANATF
+1359 
-1371 TQVSANFGHSLALDS
+1371 
-1386 DGHVWAWGDNG
+1386 
-1397 AGQLGDGTNS
+1397 
-1407 GERLEPVEVDSD
+1407 
-1419 ATFVQ
+1419 
-1424 VSAGYIHSLALDS
+1424 
-1437 NGNLWAWGVNNY
+1437 
-1449 GQLGDGSTDNQNVP
+1449 
-1463 TLVSVEHTWKSGI
+1463 
-1476 QTPTD
+1476 
-1481 TSTESSGTSRFDTS
+1481 SGTSRFDTS
-1495 STVSDRMSAE
+1495 SVVSDRMSAD
-1505 VHDVTATAGTVSI
+1505 VHDVSATAGTVSI

-1536 TSEGL
+1536 TNEGL

-1556 PDTTNSATPTNVNKP
+1556 PDSTNTSTPVNVNKP

-1594 GHLYTTGWNGSGQLG
+1594 GHLYTTGWNSRGQLG
-1609 TGDTDNRD
+1609 TGDTDNRFE
-1617 QWTEVASDKTFIDVA
+1617 WTEVASDKTFTDVA

-1644 GTLWGAGNAVGS
+1644 GTLWATGNIGNKTYTS
-1656 QNYATWTQ
+1656 LTQ
-1664 IGSDV
+1664 ISSV
-1669 KFTQLSA
+1669 TSTQVSA
-1676 SMEGFIALNTSGGY
+1676 SMDSFIALTKNGGSLYAGASTALTPKGSGY
-1690 LYSGTGVSLGQL
+1690 M
-1702 SSGGYTQVAA
+1702 QVAA
-1712 AFGQMYALK
+1712 AFGQVYALTNS
-1721 DDGTVFWFSTTY
+1721 GTVQPV
-1733 SATLSGLKDIVKIS
+1733 ATLNRDGYSPNVSSLKDITLIS
-1747 GGYNTLYAIDKNQH
+1747 GGYQTLYAIDKNQH

-1783 WTNGSTG
+1783 WTDDSTG
-1790 NNTNVIGTPVDTG
+1790 NNTDIIGTPVDTG

-1898 ADMTGKDQS
+1898 ADMTGKDQT

-1940 GKTKP
+1940 GKNKP
-1945 NTPDATKLDTNTND
+1945 NTPDATKLDANTND

-2005 GSISGLYWEDA
+2005 GSISGLYWEDT

-2077 RDFTTPDAGDKTPA
+2077 RDFTTPDVGDKTPA
-2091 TDGSS
+2091 ADGSS

-2114 QDAPTKKH
+2114 QDAPTKEH

-2152 VSGLVAAIILLRKK
+2152 ISGLVAAIILLRKK
-2166 EQ
+2166 EEQ

>member
-185 EGGMSTT
+185 EGGTSTT

-238 FTIRADALTYPGYS
+238 FTIRTDALTYPGYS

-291 EQYLTVSSGKNGA
+291 EQYLTVSSGKNGT

-347 GDALLNMGKG
+347 GNALLNMGKG

-506 KIQWADSKDNWHDGE
+506 KVQWADSKDNWHDGE

-549 NVQVM
+549 NVQVT
-554 FNTLAIAD
+554 FNTLTIAD

-718 NLATGTVTASAN
+718 NLATGTVIASAN

-767 RVKTTKAEISDPL
+767 RVKTTKAEIGDPL

-826 HGSYELTQPVTVNMD
+826 HGSYELTQPITVNMD

-862 DYEWKTWDELSAIEK
+862 DYEWKTWDKLTDSDK

-889 VASDDKLSYSAV
+889 VASDEKLSYSAV
-901 NGIITLTPSDNVK
+901 NGTITLNPSDNVK

-925 YYSDASDKP
+925 YYSDTAGKP

-944 KVVAG
+944 NVVVG

-959 DENTLIGDS
+959 DENTLIGDG
-968 EEHIEGVEVTLGK
+968 EERIEGVEVILSK
-981 QDSNGGW
+981 QDANGAW
-988 QTVKTVKT
+988 QSVKTVKT

-1029 TQVKTYYGK
+1029 TQVKTYYNK
-1038 LENVTNTRSWS
+1038 LEDVVNTRSWS

-1056 KDTSDNIS
+1056 KDTSDDIH
-1064 LGIGIDQKNV
+1064 LGIGADQKNV

-1105 DVKVQNKGKSTKKAA
+1105 DVKVQN
-1120 NVPPVETFTEG
+1120 
-1131 VYHSLALDS
+1131 
-1140 DGHLWAWGNNGAGQL
+1140 
-1155 GDGTNS
+1155 
-1161 GGLEPVEIK
+1161 
-1170 PDTTFVQVSADV
+1170 
-1182 MHSLALDS
+1182 
-1190 DGHVWAWGDNGAGQ
+1190 
-1204 LGDGTTSRRLEPVEI
+1204 
-1219 KPDTTFVQ
+1219 
-1227 VSTNDDHSLAL
+1227 
-1238 DSDGHLWAWGDNS
+1238 
-1251 DGQLGDG
+1251 
-1258 TTSRRLEPVEIDS
+1258 
-1271 DATFVQVSAGYMHS
+1271 
-1285 LALDSDGH
+1285 
-1293 VWAWGTNNHGQL
+1293 
-1305 GDGTNAKHDTPMEVD
+1305 
-1320 SDTTFTQVNA
+1320 
-1330 GNMRSLALDSDGHL
+1330 
-1344 WAWGTD
+1344 
-1350 VGDGTSYNR
+1350 
-1359 YEPVEISANATF
+1359 
-1371 TQVSANFGHSLALDS
+1371 
-1386 DGHVWAWGDNG
+1386 
-1397 AGQLGDGTNS
+1397 
-1407 GERLEPVEVDSD
+1407 
-1419 ATFVQ
+1419 
-1424 VSAGYIHSLALDS
+1424 
-1437 NGNLWAWGVNNY
+1437 
-1449 GQLGDGSTDNQNVP
+1449 
-1463 TLVSVEHTWKSGI
+1463 
-1476 QTPTD
+1476 
-1481 TSTESSGTSRFDTS
+1481 SGTSRFDTS
-1495 STVSDRMSAE
+1495 SVVSDRMSAD
-1505 VHDVTATAGTVSI
+1505 VHDVSATAGTVSI

-1556 PDTTNSATPTNVNKP
+1556 PDTTNSATPMNVNKP
-1571 TIINGSWLKVAAGGK
+1571 TIVNGSWMKVAAGGK

-1617 QWTEVASDKTFIDVA
+1617 QWTEVASDKTFTDVA

-1644 GTLWGAGNAVGS
+1644 GTLWATGNIGNKTYTS
-1656 QNYATWTQ
+1656 LTQ
-1664 IGSDV
+1664 ISSV
-1669 KFTQLSA
+1669 TSTQVSA
-1676 SMEGFIALNTSGGY
+1676 SMDSFIALTKNGGSLYAGASTALTPKGSGY
-1690 LYSGTGVSLGQL
+1690 M
-1702 SSGGYTQVAA
+1702 QVAA
-1712 AFGQMYALK
+1712 AFGQVYALTNS
-1721 DDGTVFWFSTTY
+1721 GTVQPV
-1733 SATLSGLKDIVKIS
+1733 ATLNRDGYSPNVSSLKDITLIS
-1747 GGYNTLYAIDKNQH
+1747 GGYQTLYAIDKNQH

-1783 WTNGSTG
+1783 WTDDSTG
-1790 NNTNVIGTPVDTG
+1790 NNTDIIGTPVDTG

-1898 ADMTGKDQS
+1898 ADMTGKDQT

-1940 GKTKP
+1940 GKNKP
-1945 NTPDATKLDTNTND
+1945 NTPDATKLDANTND

-2005 GSISGLYWEDA
+2005 GSISGLYWEDT

-2077 RDFTTPDAGDKTPA
+2077 RDFTTPDVGDKTPA

-2114 QDAPTKKH
+2114 QDAPTKEH

-2152 VSGLVAAIILLRKK
+2152 ISGLVAAIILLRKK
-2166 EQ
+2166 EEQ

>member
-31 PVASPKAHAD
+31 PVAPPKAHAD

-185 EGGMSTT
+185 EGGTSTT

-238 FTIRADALTYPGYS
+238 FTIRADTLTYPGYS

-369 TYNKDTGAR
+369 TYDKDTGAR

-506 KIQWADSKDNWHDGE
+506 KVQWADSKDNWHDGE

-529 VKKIRVTFNPD
+529 VKKIRVTFNLD

-549 NVQVM
+549 NVQVT

-767 RVKTTKAEISDPL
+767 RVKTTKAEIGDPL

-826 HGSYELTQPVTVNMD
+826 HGSYELTQPITVNMD

-862 DYEWKTWDELSAIEK
+862 DYEWKTWEQLTGSDK

-889 VASDDKLSYSAV
+889 VASDEQMSTSAV
-901 NGIITLTPSDNVK
+901 NGTITLTPSDNVK

-968 EEHIEGVEVTLGK
+968 EERIEGVQVTLDK
-981 QDSNGGW
+981 QDDKGAW
-988 QTVKTVKT
+988 QSVKTVET
-996 DKDGYYEFDLLHS
+996 DKDGHYEFNLLHS

-1049 NKIKSNA
+1049 NKIKANA
-1056 KDTSDNIS
+1056 KDTSDDIH
-1064 LGIGIDQKNV
+1064 LGIGADQKNV

-1082 PKATVDKTVTGTS
+1082 PKATVDKTVTGTK

-1105 DVKVQNKGKSTKKAA
+1105 DVKVQNKG
-1120 NVPPVETFTEG
+1120 
-1131 VYHSLALDS
+1131 
-1140 DGHLWAWGNNGAGQL
+1140 
-1155 GDGTNS
+1155 
-1161 GGLEPVEIK
+1161 
-1170 PDTTFVQVSADV
+1170 
-1182 MHSLALDS
+1182 
-1190 DGHVWAWGDNGAGQ
+1190 
-1204 LGDGTTSRRLEPVEI
+1204 
-1219 KPDTTFVQ
+1219 
-1227 VSTNDDHSLAL
+1227 
-1238 DSDGHLWAWGDNS
+1238 
-1251 DGQLGDG
+1251 
-1258 TTSRRLEPVEIDS
+1258 
-1271 DATFVQVSAGYMHS
+1271 
-1285 LALDSDGH
+1285 
-1293 VWAWGTNNHGQL
+1293 
-1305 GDGTNAKHDTPMEVD
+1305 
-1320 SDTTFTQVNA
+1320 
-1330 GNMRSLALDSDGHL
+1330 
-1344 WAWGTD
+1344 
-1350 VGDGTSYNR
+1350 
-1359 YEPVEISANATF
+1359 
-1371 TQVSANFGHSLALDS
+1371 
-1386 DGHVWAWGDNG
+1386 
-1397 AGQLGDGTNS
+1397 
-1407 GERLEPVEVDSD
+1407 
-1419 ATFVQ
+1419 
-1424 VSAGYIHSLALDS
+1424 
-1437 NGNLWAWGVNNY
+1437 
-1449 GQLGDGSTDNQNVP
+1449 
-1463 TLVSVEHTWKSGI
+1463 
-1476 QTPTD
+1476 
-1481 TSTESSGTSRFDTS
+1481 TSRFDTS
-1495 STVSDRMSAE
+1495 SVISDRMSAD
-1505 VHDVTATAGTVSI
+1505 VHDVSTTAGTVSI

-1536 TSEGL
+1536 TNEGL

-1556 PDTTNSATPTNVNKP
+1556 PDTTNTATPTNVSKP
-1571 TIINGSWLKVAAGGK
+1571 TIVNGSWLKVAAGGK

-1594 GHLYTTGWNGSGQLG
+1594 GHLYTTGWNGKGQLG

-1617 QWTEVASDKTFIDVA
+1617 QWTLVAEDKTFVDVA

-1644 GTLWGAGNAVGS
+1644 GTLWVVGDVGS
-1656 QNYATWTQ
+1656 HLYSTWTQ
-1664 IGSDV
+1664 IQSG
-1669 KFTQLSA
+1669 KTFTQVSA
-1676 SMEGFIALNTSGGY
+1676 STYRWVALTSYGGCVVNGNEFFSIGF
-1690 LYSGTGVSLGQL
+1690 
-1702 SSGGYTQVAA
+1702 TQVVAS
-1712 AFGQMYALK
+1712 FGSAYGLTDA
-1721 DDGTVFWFSTTY
+1721 GTV
-1733 SATLSGLKDIVKIS
+1733 IVLVGGGDNGVDQSNVSNLRYITRIG
-1747 GGYNTLYAIDKNQH
+1747 GGYNTFYAIDKNQH
-1761 LWASGWNGDG
+1761 LWAAGWNGDG
-1771 QLANGKTGNGMY
+1771 QLANGKTGTGRY
-1783 WTNGSTG
+1783 WTNGSTSV
-1790 NNTNVIGTPVDTG
+1790 NADIVSTPIDTG
-1803 IIASDVAGGD
+1803 ITASDVAGGD

-1830 YGDGKTGGARSI
+1830 YGDGKTGGARST

-1863 TTENGL
+1863 STENGL

-1883 GYVIYHFTGTVDRET
+1883 GYVIYHFTGTVDRDT
-1898 ADMTGKDQS
+1898 ADMTDKDQS

-1914 KNTKTILNQAWF
+1914 KHTKTILNQAWF

-1931 PYSGTPHAS
+1931 PYSGTPHAG
-1940 GKTKP
+1940 GKTTP
-1945 NTPDATKLDTNTND
+1945 NVPDATKLDSNTND
-1959 VTGNPTCRTDT
+1959 VTGNTTCRTDT

-1982 TSDEDSCDQVGTII
+1982 TSDEDSCDQVGTIV
-1996 TPTTTAKKL
+1996 TPSTSAKKL

-2016 NKNGIQDEG
+2016 NKNGIREDG
-2025 ENTHFAGQ
+2025 ESKRFAGQ
-2033 TVILTDENGKQ
+2033 TVVLYDGKTGKQ
-2044 LATTK
+2044 VASTK
-2049 TDKDGKYI
+2049 TDEDSKYK
-2057 FERLDANGNKYRIQF
+2057 FDHLDADGDQYTIQF
-2072 TKVNH
+2072 SRVSH
-2077 RDFTTPDAGDKTPA
+2077 QDFTKQDAND
-2091 TDGSS
+2091 TDVLNDASS
-2096 TDSDAYTD
+2096 TDSDADTSEDDYGKATV
-2104 EANKLTITLT
+2104 TITLT
-2114 QDAPTKKH
+2114 QAKPDKTN
-2122 VDAGVLPETWLAT
+2122 VDAGVLPETWMMS

-2144 LPLLMLVS
+2144 LPILILVS
-2152 VSGLVAAIILLRKK
+2152 ILGLVTAIILLRKEDRK
-2166 EQ
+2166 

>member
-1 MSILKKHV
+1 MGILKKHV

-17 AIATLASGLTCMTN
+17 AIATLSSGLICMTN

-185 EGGMSTT
+185 EGGTSTT

-238 FTIRADALTYPGYS
+238 FTIRTDALTYPGYS

-291 EQYLTVSSGKNGA
+291 EQYLTVSSGKNGT

-347 GDALLNMGKG
+347 GNALLNMGKG

-506 KIQWADSKDNWHDGE
+506 KVQWADSKDNWHDGE

-549 NVQVM
+549 NVQVT

-767 RVKTTKAEISDPL
+767 RVKTTKAEIGDPL

-901 NGIITLTPSDNVK
+901 NGTITLNPSDNVK

-981 QDSNGGW
+981 QDANGNW

-996 DKDGYYEFDLLHS
+996 DKDGYYEFVLLHS
-1009 GTYRTSVKRNT
+1009 GTYKTSVKRNT
-1020 GTSTGDGVQ
+1020 GTTTSDGVQ

-1038 LENVTNTRSWS
+1038 VENVTNTRSWS
-1049 NKIKSNA
+1049 NKIKANA

-1082 PKATVDKTVTGTS
+1082 PKATVDKTVTGTK

-1105 DVKVQNKGKSTKKAA
+1105 DVKVQNKG
-1120 NVPPVETFTEG
+1120 
-1131 VYHSLALDS
+1131 
-1140 DGHLWAWGNNGAGQL
+1140 
-1155 GDGTNS
+1155 
-1161 GGLEPVEIK
+1161 
-1170 PDTTFVQVSADV
+1170 
-1182 MHSLALDS
+1182 
-1190 DGHVWAWGDNGAGQ
+1190 
-1204 LGDGTTSRRLEPVEI
+1204 
-1219 KPDTTFVQ
+1219 
-1227 VSTNDDHSLAL
+1227 
-1238 DSDGHLWAWGDNS
+1238 
-1251 DGQLGDG
+1251 
-1258 TTSRRLEPVEIDS
+1258 
-1271 DATFVQVSAGYMHS
+1271 
-1285 LALDSDGH
+1285 
-1293 VWAWGTNNHGQL
+1293 
-1305 GDGTNAKHDTPMEVD
+1305 
-1320 SDTTFTQVNA
+1320 
-1330 GNMRSLALDSDGHL
+1330 
-1344 WAWGTD
+1344 
-1350 VGDGTSYNR
+1350 
-1359 YEPVEISANATF
+1359 
-1371 TQVSANFGHSLALDS
+1371 
-1386 DGHVWAWGDNG
+1386 
-1397 AGQLGDGTNS
+1397 
-1407 GERLEPVEVDSD
+1407 
-1419 ATFVQ
+1419 
-1424 VSAGYIHSLALDS
+1424 
-1437 NGNLWAWGVNNY
+1437 
-1449 GQLGDGSTDNQNVP
+1449 
-1463 TLVSVEHTWKSGI
+1463 
-1476 QTPTD
+1476 
-1481 TSTESSGTSRFDTS
+1481 TSRFDTS
-1495 STVSDRMSAE
+1495 SVVSDRMSAD
-1505 VHDVTATAGTVSI
+1505 VHDVSATAGTVSI

-1556 PDTTNSATPTNVNKP
+1556 PDSTNTSTPVNVNKP

-1594 GHLYTTGWNGSGQLG
+1594 GHLYTTGWNSRGQLG
-1609 TGDTDNRD
+1609 TGDTDNRFE
-1617 QWTEVASDKTFIDVA
+1617 WTEVASDKTFTDVA

-1644 GTLWGAGNAVGS
+1644 GTLWATGNIGNKTYTS
-1656 QNYATWTQ
+1656 LTQ
-1664 IGSDV
+1664 ISSV
-1669 KFTQLSA
+1669 TSTQVSA
-1676 SMEGFIALNTSGGY
+1676 SMDSFIALTKNGGSLYAGASTALTPKGSGY
-1690 LYSGTGVSLGQL
+1690 M
-1702 SSGGYTQVAA
+1702 QVAA
-1712 AFGQMYALK
+1712 AFGQVYALTNS
-1721 DDGTVFWFSTTY
+1721 GTVQPV
-1733 SATLSGLKDIVKIS
+1733 ATLNRDGYSPNVSSLKDITLIS
-1747 GGYNTLYAIDKNQH
+1747 GGYQTLYAIDKNQH

-1783 WTNGSTG
+1783 WTDDSTG
-1790 NNTNVIGTPVDTG
+1790 NNTDIIGTPVDTG

-1898 ADMTGKDQS
+1898 ADMTGKDQT

-1940 GKTKP
+1940 GKNKP
-1945 NTPDATKLDTNTND
+1945 NTPDATKLDANTND

-2005 GSISGLYWEDA
+2005 GSISGLYWEDT

-2077 RDFTTPDAGDKTPA
+2077 RDFTTPDVGDKTPA
-2091 TDGSS
+2091 ADGSS

-2114 QDAPTKKH
+2114 QDAPTKEH

-2152 VSGLVAAIILLRKK
+2152 ISGLVAAIILLRKK
-2166 EQ
+2166 EEQ

>member
-1 MSILKKHV
+1 MSMLKKHV
-9 AHPVALLA
+9 SHPVALLA

-185 EGGMSTT
+185 EGGTSTT

-506 KIQWADSKDNWHDGE
+506 KVQWADSKDNWHDGE

-549 NVQVM
+549 NVQVT

-901 NGIITLTPSDNVK
+901 NGTITLTPSDNVK

-968 EEHIEGVEVTLGK
+968 EERIEGVEVTLGK
-981 QDSNGGW
+981 QDSSGGW

-1029 TQVKTYYGK
+1029 TQVKTYYNK

-1056 KDTSDNIS
+1056 KDTSDDIH
-1064 LGIGIDQKNV
+1064 LGIGADQKNV
-1074 DYGYAKPD
+1074 DYGYAQPD

-1105 DVKVQNKGKSTKKAA
+1105 DVKVQN
-1120 NVPPVETFTEG
+1120 
-1131 VYHSLALDS
+1131 
-1140 DGHLWAWGNNGAGQL
+1140 
-1155 GDGTNS
+1155 
-1161 GGLEPVEIK
+1161 
-1170 PDTTFVQVSADV
+1170 
-1182 MHSLALDS
+1182 
-1190 DGHVWAWGDNGAGQ
+1190 
-1204 LGDGTTSRRLEPVEI
+1204 
-1219 KPDTTFVQ
+1219 
-1227 VSTNDDHSLAL
+1227 
-1238 DSDGHLWAWGDNS
+1238 
-1251 DGQLGDG
+1251 
-1258 TTSRRLEPVEIDS
+1258 
-1271 DATFVQVSAGYMHS
+1271 
-1285 LALDSDGH
+1285 
-1293 VWAWGTNNHGQL
+1293 
-1305 GDGTNAKHDTPMEVD
+1305 
-1320 SDTTFTQVNA
+1320 
-1330 GNMRSLALDSDGHL
+1330 
-1344 WAWGTD
+1344 
-1350 VGDGTSYNR
+1350 
-1359 YEPVEISANATF
+1359 
-1371 TQVSANFGHSLALDS
+1371 
-1386 DGHVWAWGDNG
+1386 
-1397 AGQLGDGTNS
+1397 
-1407 GERLEPVEVDSD
+1407 
-1419 ATFVQ
+1419 
-1424 VSAGYIHSLALDS
+1424 
-1437 NGNLWAWGVNNY
+1437 
-1449 GQLGDGSTDNQNVP
+1449 
-1463 TLVSVEHTWKSGI
+1463 
-1476 QTPTD
+1476 
-1481 TSTESSGTSRFDTS
+1481 SGTSRFDTS
-1495 STVSDRMSAE
+1495 SVVSDRMSAD
-1505 VHDVTATAGTVSI
+1505 VHDVSATAGTVSI

-1536 TSEGL
+1536 TNEGL

-1556 PDTTNSATPTNVNKP
+1556 PDSANTSTPVNVNKP
-1571 TIINGSWLKVAAGGK
+1571 TMVNGGWLKVAAGGK

-1609 TGDTDNRD
+1609 TGDTDNRFE
-1617 QWTEVASDKTFIDVA
+1617 WTEVASDKTFTDVA

-1644 GTLWGAGNAVGS
+1644 GTLWATGKIGNKS
-1656 QNYATWTQ
+1656 YTSLTQ
-1664 IGSDV
+1664 ISSV
-1669 KFTQLSA
+1669 TSTQVSA
-1676 SMEGFIALNTSGGY
+1676 SMYSFIALTENGGSLYAGASTALTQKGSGY
-1690 LYSGTGVSLGQL
+1690 M
-1702 SSGGYTQVAA
+1702 QVAA
-1712 AFGQMYALK
+1712 AFGRVYALTDSGTVQLVATLN
-1721 DDGTVFWFSTTY
+1721 DDGY
-1733 SATLSGLKDIVKIS
+1733 SPDVSSLKDIARIS
-1747 GGYNTLYAIDKNQH
+1747 GGYQTLYAIDKNQH
-1761 LWASGWNGDG
+1761 LWAAGWNGDG

-1783 WTNGSTG
+1783 WMDGSILTNTDI
-1790 NNTNVIGTPVDTG
+1790 IGTPVDTN

-1830 YGDGKTGGARSI
+1830 YGDGKTGGARST

-1856 PVEPSSE
+1856 PVEPASE

-1883 GYVIYHFTGTVDRET
+1883 GYVIYHFNGTVDRDITDTTKWE
-1898 ADMTGKDQS
+1898 QS
-1907 YIDEWVK
+1907 DIDKWVK
-1914 KNTKTILNQAWF
+1914 EHTKTILNQAWF

-1945 NTPDATKLDTNTND
+1945 NTPDATRLDANTND

-1996 TPTTTAKKL
+1996 TPSTTAKDL
-2005 GSISGLYWEDA
+2005 GSISGLYWEDT

-2049 TDKDGKYI
+2049 TDEDGKYI

-2104 EANKLTITLT
+2104 EDNKLTITLT
-2114 QDAPTKKH
+2114 QDAPTKEH

-2152 VSGLVAAIILLRKK
+2152 ISGLVTAIILLRKK
-2166 EQ
+2166 EEQ

>member
-118 PYLQTADGGGFCQ
+118 PYLQTVDGGGFCQ

-185 EGGMSTT
+185 EGGTSTT

-506 KIQWADSKDNWHDGE
+506 KVQWADSKDNWHDGE

-540 TLTLGKGAP
+540 ALTLGKGAP
-549 NVQVM
+549 NVQVT

-618 NNSSNHPSGSAVDLT
+618 NNSSNHPSGSAVDLI

-901 NGIITLTPSDNVK
+901 NGTITLTPSDNVK

-959 DENTLIGDS
+959 DENTLIGDG
-968 EEHIEGVEVTLGK
+968 EERVEGVEVTLGK
-981 QDSNGGW
+981 QDSSGGW

-996 DKDGYYEFDLLHS
+996 DKDGHYEFDLLHS

-1029 TQVKTYYGK
+1029 TQVKTYYDK
-1038 LENVTNTRSWS
+1038 LEDVVNTRSWS

-1056 KDTSDNIS
+1056 KDTSDDIH
-1064 LGIGIDQKNV
+1064 LGIGINQTSV

-1105 DVKVQNKGKSTKKAA
+1105 DVKVQN
-1120 NVPPVETFTEG
+1120 
-1131 VYHSLALDS
+1131 
-1140 DGHLWAWGNNGAGQL
+1140 
-1155 GDGTNS
+1155 
-1161 GGLEPVEIK
+1161 
-1170 PDTTFVQVSADV
+1170 
-1182 MHSLALDS
+1182 
-1190 DGHVWAWGDNGAGQ
+1190 
-1204 LGDGTTSRRLEPVEI
+1204 
-1219 KPDTTFVQ
+1219 
-1227 VSTNDDHSLAL
+1227 
-1238 DSDGHLWAWGDNS
+1238 
-1251 DGQLGDG
+1251 
-1258 TTSRRLEPVEIDS
+1258 
-1271 DATFVQVSAGYMHS
+1271 
-1285 LALDSDGH
+1285 
-1293 VWAWGTNNHGQL
+1293 
-1305 GDGTNAKHDTPMEVD
+1305 
-1320 SDTTFTQVNA
+1320 
-1330 GNMRSLALDSDGHL
+1330 
-1344 WAWGTD
+1344 
-1350 VGDGTSYNR
+1350 
-1359 YEPVEISANATF
+1359 
-1371 TQVSANFGHSLALDS
+1371 
-1386 DGHVWAWGDNG
+1386 
-1397 AGQLGDGTNS
+1397 
-1407 GERLEPVEVDSD
+1407 
-1419 ATFVQ
+1419 
-1424 VSAGYIHSLALDS
+1424 
-1437 NGNLWAWGVNNY
+1437 
-1449 GQLGDGSTDNQNVP
+1449 
-1463 TLVSVEHTWKSGI
+1463 
-1476 QTPTD
+1476 
-1481 TSTESSGTSRFDTS
+1481 SGTSRFDTS
-1495 STVSDRMSAE
+1495 SVVSDRMSAD
-1505 VHDVTATAGTVSI
+1505 VHDVSATAGTVSI

-1594 GHLYTTGWNGSGQLG
+1594 GHLYTTGWNSRGQLG
-1609 TGDTDNRD
+1609 TGDTDNRFE
-1617 QWTEVASDKTFIDVA
+1617 WTEVASDKTFTDVA

-1644 GTLWGAGNAVGS
+1644 GTLWATGNIGNKTYTS
-1656 QNYATWTQ
+1656 LTQ
-1664 IGSDV
+1664 ISSV
-1669 KFTQLSA
+1669 TSTQVSA
-1676 SMEGFIALNTSGGY
+1676 SMDSFIALTKNGGSLYAGASTALTPKGSGY
-1690 LYSGTGVSLGQL
+1690 M
-1702 SSGGYTQVAA
+1702 QVAA
-1712 AFGQMYALK
+1712 AFGQVYALTNS
-1721 DDGTVFWFSTTY
+1721 GTVQPV
-1733 SATLSGLKDIVKIS
+1733 ATLNRDGYSPNVSSLKDITLIS
-1747 GGYNTLYAIDKNQH
+1747 GGYQTLYAIDKNQH

-1783 WTNGSTG
+1783 WTDDSTG
-1790 NNTNVIGTPVDTG
+1790 NNTDIIGTPVDTG

-1898 ADMTGKDQS
+1898 ADMTGKDQT

-1940 GKTKP
+1940 GKNKP
-1945 NTPDATKLDTNTND
+1945 NTPDATKLDANTND

-2005 GSISGLYWEDA
+2005 GSISGLYWEDT

-2077 RDFTTPDAGDKTPA
+2077 RDFTTPDVGDKTPA
-2091 TDGSS
+2091 ADGSS

-2114 QDAPTKKH
+2114 QDAPTKEH

-2152 VSGLVAAIILLRKK
+2152 ISGLVAAIILLRKK
-2166 EQ
+2166 EEQ

>member
-1 MSILKKHV
+1 MVFNKHV

-118 PYLQTADGGGFCQ
+118 PYLQTTDGGGFCQ

-185 EGGMSTT
+185 EGGTSTT

-238 FTIRADALTYPGYS
+238 FTIRTDALTYPGYS

-291 EQYLTVSSGKNGA
+291 EQYLTVSSGKNGT

-347 GDALLNMGKG
+347 GNALLNMGKG

-506 KIQWADSKDNWHDGE
+506 KVQWADSKDNWHDGE

-549 NVQVM
+549 NVQVT

-767 RVKTTKAEISDPL
+767 RVKTTKAEIGDPL

-901 NGIITLTPSDNVK
+901 NGTITLTPSDNVK

-968 EEHIEGVEVTLGK
+968 EERIEGVEVTLGK
-981 QDSNGGW
+981 QDSSGGW

-996 DKDGYYEFDLLHS
+996 DKDGHYEFDLLHS

-1029 TQVKTYYGK
+1029 TQVKTYYNK

-1056 KDTSDNIS
+1056 KDTSDDIH
-1064 LGIGIDQKNV
+1064 LGIGADQKNV
-1074 DYGYAKPD
+1074 DYGYAQPD

-1105 DVKVQNKGKSTKKAA
+1105 DVKVQN
-1120 NVPPVETFTEG
+1120 
-1131 VYHSLALDS
+1131 
-1140 DGHLWAWGNNGAGQL
+1140 
-1155 GDGTNS
+1155 
-1161 GGLEPVEIK
+1161 
-1170 PDTTFVQVSADV
+1170 
-1182 MHSLALDS
+1182 
-1190 DGHVWAWGDNGAGQ
+1190 
-1204 LGDGTTSRRLEPVEI
+1204 
-1219 KPDTTFVQ
+1219 
-1227 VSTNDDHSLAL
+1227 
-1238 DSDGHLWAWGDNS
+1238 
-1251 DGQLGDG
+1251 
-1258 TTSRRLEPVEIDS
+1258 
-1271 DATFVQVSAGYMHS
+1271 
-1285 LALDSDGH
+1285 
-1293 VWAWGTNNHGQL
+1293 
-1305 GDGTNAKHDTPMEVD
+1305 
-1320 SDTTFTQVNA
+1320 
-1330 GNMRSLALDSDGHL
+1330 
-1344 WAWGTD
+1344 
-1350 VGDGTSYNR
+1350 
-1359 YEPVEISANATF
+1359 
-1371 TQVSANFGHSLALDS
+1371 
-1386 DGHVWAWGDNG
+1386 
-1397 AGQLGDGTNS
+1397 
-1407 GERLEPVEVDSD
+1407 
-1419 ATFVQ
+1419 
-1424 VSAGYIHSLALDS
+1424 
-1437 NGNLWAWGVNNY
+1437 
-1449 GQLGDGSTDNQNVP
+1449 
-1463 TLVSVEHTWKSGI
+1463 
-1476 QTPTD
+1476 
-1481 TSTESSGTSRFDTS
+1481 SGTSRFDTS
-1495 STVSDRMSAE
+1495 SVVSDRMSAD
-1505 VHDVTATAGTVSI
+1505 VHDVSATAGTVSI

-1536 TSEGL
+1536 TNEGL

-1556 PDTTNSATPTNVNKP
+1556 PDSTNTSTPVNVNKP

-1594 GHLYTTGWNGSGQLG
+1594 GHLYATGWNSRGQLG
-1609 TGDTDNRD
+1609 TGDTDNRFE
-1617 QWTEVASDKTFIDVA
+1617 WTEVASDKTFTDVA

-1644 GTLWGAGNAVGS
+1644 GTLWATGNIGNKTYTS
-1656 QNYATWTQ
+1656 LTQ
-1664 IGSDV
+1664 ISSV
-1669 KFTQLSA
+1669 TSTQVSA
-1676 SMEGFIALNTSGGY
+1676 SMDSFIALTKNGGSLYAGASTALTPKGSGY
-1690 LYSGTGVSLGQL
+1690 M
-1702 SSGGYTQVAA
+1702 QVAA
-1712 AFGQMYALK
+1712 AFGQVYALTNS
-1721 DDGTVFWFSTTY
+1721 GTVQPV
-1733 SATLSGLKDIVKIS
+1733 ATLNRDGYSPNVSSLKDITLIS
-1747 GGYNTLYAIDKNQH
+1747 GGYQTLYAIDKNQH

-1783 WTNGSTG
+1783 WTDDSTG
-1790 NNTNVIGTPVDTG
+1790 NNTDIIGTPVDTG

-1898 ADMTGKDQS
+1898 ADMTGKDQT

-1940 GKTKP
+1940 GKNKP
-1945 NTPDATKLDTNTND
+1945 NTPDATKLDANTND

-2005 GSISGLYWEDA
+2005 GSISGLYWEDT

-2077 RDFTTPDAGDKTPA
+2077 RDFTTPDVGDKTPA
-2091 TDGSS
+2091 ADGSS

-2114 QDAPTKKH
+2114 QDAPTKEH

-2152 VSGLVAAIILLRKK
+2152 ISGLVAAIILLRKK
-2166 EQ
+2166 EEQ

>member
-118 PYLQTADGGGFCQ
+118 PYLQTVDGGGFCQ

-175 GQIPKIVVAR
+175 GQIPKIVVSR
-185 EGGMSTT
+185 EGGTSTT

-265 KVDISDFPQGTVWT
+265 KVDISDFPQNTVWT
-279 VGGQRITRNSDK
+279 VDGQRITRNSDK
-291 EQYLTVSSGKNGA
+291 EQYLTVSSGKNGT

-347 GDALLNMGKG
+347 GNALLNMGKG

-488 RWDGS
+488 RWNGS

-506 KIQWADSKDNWHDGE
+506 KVQWADSKDNWHDGE

-549 NVQVM
+549 NVQVT

-694 KVTPEVDRMGS
+694 KVTPEVDRIGS

-730 MSVDVDENGALQAQ
+730 MSVAVDENGALQAQ

-767 RVKTTKAEISDPL
+767 RVKTTKAEIGDPL

-968 EEHIEGVEVTLGK
+968 EERIEGVEVTLGK
-981 QDSNGGW
+981 QDSSGGW

-1029 TQVKTYYGK
+1029 TQVETYYGK

-1074 DYGYAKPD
+1074 DYGYAEPD

-1105 DVKVQNKGKSTKKAA
+1105 DVKVQN
-1120 NVPPVETFTEG
+1120 
-1131 VYHSLALDS
+1131 
-1140 DGHLWAWGNNGAGQL
+1140 
-1155 GDGTNS
+1155 
-1161 GGLEPVEIK
+1161 
-1170 PDTTFVQVSADV
+1170 
-1182 MHSLALDS
+1182 
-1190 DGHVWAWGDNGAGQ
+1190 
-1204 LGDGTTSRRLEPVEI
+1204 
-1219 KPDTTFVQ
+1219 
-1227 VSTNDDHSLAL
+1227 
-1238 DSDGHLWAWGDNS
+1238 
-1251 DGQLGDG
+1251 
-1258 TTSRRLEPVEIDS
+1258 
-1271 DATFVQVSAGYMHS
+1271 
-1285 LALDSDGH
+1285 
-1293 VWAWGTNNHGQL
+1293 
-1305 GDGTNAKHDTPMEVD
+1305 
-1320 SDTTFTQVNA
+1320 
-1330 GNMRSLALDSDGHL
+1330 
-1344 WAWGTD
+1344 
-1350 VGDGTSYNR
+1350 
-1359 YEPVEISANATF
+1359 
-1371 TQVSANFGHSLALDS
+1371 
-1386 DGHVWAWGDNG
+1386 
-1397 AGQLGDGTNS
+1397 
-1407 GERLEPVEVDSD
+1407 
-1419 ATFVQ
+1419 
-1424 VSAGYIHSLALDS
+1424 
-1437 NGNLWAWGVNNY
+1437 
-1449 GQLGDGSTDNQNVP
+1449 
-1463 TLVSVEHTWKSGI
+1463 
-1476 QTPTD
+1476 
-1481 TSTESSGTSRFDTS
+1481 SGTSRFDTS
-1495 STVSDRMSAE
+1495 SVVSDRMSAD
-1505 VHDVTATAGTVSI
+1505 VHDVSATAGTVSI

-1556 PDTTNSATPTNVNKP
+1556 PDSTNTSTPVNVNKP
-1571 TIINGSWLKVAAGGK
+1571 TIVDGSWLKVAAGGK

-1617 QWTEVASDKTFIDVA
+1617 QWTEVASDKTFTDVA

-1644 GTLWGAGNAVGS
+1644 GTLWGVGNAVGS
-1656 QNYATWTQ
+1656 QNYAAWMQ
-1664 IGSDV
+1664 IGSGV

-1712 AFGQMYALK
+1712 AFGRMYALK
-1721 DDGTVFWFSTTY
+1721 DDGTVILVATTNSDSY
-1733 SATLSGLKDIVKIS
+1733 SPNLSGLKDIVKIS

-1761 LWASGWNGDG
+1761 LWAMGWNGDG
-1771 QLANGKTGNGMY
+1771 QLANGQTGSGTY
-1783 WTNGSTG
+1783 WTDGSTSG
-1790 NNTNVIGTPVDTG
+1790 NKDIVYTPFDTN

-1830 YGDGKTGGARSI
+1830 YGDGKTGGARST

-1863 TTENGL
+1863 TTKNGL

-1883 GYVIYHFTGTVDRET
+1883 GYVIYHFTGTVDRDITDTTKWELS
-1898 ADMTGKDQS
+1898 D
-1907 YIDEWVK
+1907 IDKWVK
-1914 KNTKTILNQAWF
+1914 EHTKTILNQAWF

-1945 NTPDATKLDTNTND
+1945 NTPDATKLDANTND

-1982 TSDEDSCDQVGTII
+1982 TSDEDSCDQVGIII

-2005 GSISGLYWEDA
+2005 GSISGLYWEDT

-2077 RDFTTPDAGDKTPA
+2077 RDFTTPDVGDKTPA

-2104 EANKLTITLT
+2104 EDNKLTITLT
-2114 QDAPTKKH
+2114 QDAPTKEH

-2152 VSGLVAAIILLRKK
+2152 ISGLVTAIILLRKK
-2166 EQ
+2166 EE

>member
-17 AIATLASGLTCMTN
+17 AIATLASGLTCVTN

-41 ELKPAYAT
+41 ELKAAYAT

-118 PYLQTADGGGFCQ
+118 PYLQTTDGGGFCQ

-185 EGGMSTT
+185 EGGTSTT

-304 AATISYRI
+304 AVTISYRI

-506 KIQWADSKDNWHDGE
+506 KVQWADSKDNWHDGE

-549 NVQVM
+549 NVQVT

-672 CDDSFWQMKVDGNN
+672 CDDLFWQMKVDGNN

-901 NGIITLTPSDNVK
+901 NGTITLTPSDNVK

-981 QDSNGGW
+981 QDANGNW

-996 DKDGYYEFDLLHS
+996 DKDGYYEFVLLHS
-1009 GTYRTSVKRNT
+1009 GTYKTSVKRNT
-1020 GTSTGDGVQ
+1020 GTTTSDGVQ

-1038 LENVTNTRSWS
+1038 VENVTNTRSWS
-1049 NKIKSNA
+1049 NKIKANA

-1082 PKATVDKTVTGTS
+1082 PKATVDKTVTGTK

-1105 DVKVQNKGKSTKKAA
+1105 DVKVQNKG
-1120 NVPPVETFTEG
+1120 
-1131 VYHSLALDS
+1131 
-1140 DGHLWAWGNNGAGQL
+1140 
-1155 GDGTNS
+1155 
-1161 GGLEPVEIK
+1161 
-1170 PDTTFVQVSADV
+1170 
-1182 MHSLALDS
+1182 
-1190 DGHVWAWGDNGAGQ
+1190 
-1204 LGDGTTSRRLEPVEI
+1204 
-1219 KPDTTFVQ
+1219 
-1227 VSTNDDHSLAL
+1227 
-1238 DSDGHLWAWGDNS
+1238 
-1251 DGQLGDG
+1251 
-1258 TTSRRLEPVEIDS
+1258 
-1271 DATFVQVSAGYMHS
+1271 
-1285 LALDSDGH
+1285 
-1293 VWAWGTNNHGQL
+1293 
-1305 GDGTNAKHDTPMEVD
+1305 
-1320 SDTTFTQVNA
+1320 
-1330 GNMRSLALDSDGHL
+1330 
-1344 WAWGTD
+1344 
-1350 VGDGTSYNR
+1350 
-1359 YEPVEISANATF
+1359 
-1371 TQVSANFGHSLALDS
+1371 
-1386 DGHVWAWGDNG
+1386 
-1397 AGQLGDGTNS
+1397 
-1407 GERLEPVEVDSD
+1407 
-1419 ATFVQ
+1419 
-1424 VSAGYIHSLALDS
+1424 
-1437 NGNLWAWGVNNY
+1437 
-1449 GQLGDGSTDNQNVP
+1449 
-1463 TLVSVEHTWKSGI
+1463 
-1476 QTPTD
+1476 
-1481 TSTESSGTSRFDTS
+1481 TSRFDTS
-1495 STVSDRMSAE
+1495 SVVSDRMSAD
-1505 VHDVTATAGTVSI
+1505 VHDVSATAGTVSI

-1556 PDTTNSATPTNVNKP
+1556 PDSTNTSTPVNVNKP
-1571 TIINGSWLKVAAGGK
+1571 TMVNGGWLKVAAGGK

-1609 TGDTDNRD
+1609 TGDTDNRFE
-1617 QWTEVASDKTFIDVA
+1617 WTEVASDKTFTDVA

-1644 GTLWGAGNAVGS
+1644 GTLWATGNIDDKS
-1656 QNYATWTQ
+1656 YTSLTQ
-1664 IGSDV
+1664 ISSV
-1669 KFTQLSA
+1669 TSTQVSA
-1676 SMEGFIALNTSGGY
+1676 SMDSFIALTENGGSLYASASTALTPKGSGY
-1690 LYSGTGVSLGQL
+1690 M
-1702 SSGGYTQVAA
+1702 QVAA
-1712 AFGQMYALK
+1712 AFGRVYALT
-1721 DDGTVFWFSTTY
+1721 DSGTVQLV
-1733 SATLSGLKDIVKIS
+1733 ATLNYDGYSPDVSSLKDIARIS
-1747 GGYNTLYAIDKNQH
+1747 GGYQTLYAIDKNQH
-1761 LWASGWNGDG
+1761 LWAAGWNGDG
-1771 QLANGKTGNGMY
+1771 QLANGKTGTGRY
-1783 WTNGSTG
+1783 WTNGSTSG
-1790 NNTNVIGTPVDTG
+1790 NADIVSTPIDTG
-1803 IIASDVAGGD
+1803 ITASDVAGGD

-1830 YGDGKTGGARSI
+1830 YGDGKTGGARST

-1856 PVEPSSE
+1856 PVEPASE

-1907 YIDEWVK
+1907 YIDSWVK
-1914 KNTKTILNQAWF
+1914 EHTKTILNQAWF

-1940 GKTKP
+1940 DKNKP
-1945 NTPDATKLDTNTND
+1945 NTPDATKLDANTND

-2005 GSISGLYWEDA
+2005 GSISGLYWEDT

-2077 RDFTTPDAGDKTPA
+2077 RDFTTPDVGDKTPA

-2104 EANKLTITLT
+2104 EDNKLTITLT
-2114 QDAPTKKH
+2114 QDAPTKEH
-2122 VDAGVLPETWLAT
+2122 VNAGVLPETWLAT

-2152 VSGLVAAIILLRKK
+2152 VSGLVTAIILLRKK

>member
-98 LNFNAAGKRT
+98 LNFNAAGKRN

-185 EGGMSTT
+185 EGGTSTT

-506 KIQWADSKDNWHDGE
+506 KVQWADSKDNWHEGE

-549 NVQVM
+549 NVQVT

-752 VPFPVSNAETNSGIM
+752 VPFPVSNAKTNSGIM

-780 TWEFNVYGKGGGHTG
+780 TWEFNVYGKGDGHTG

-901 NGIITLTPSDNVK
+901 NGTITLTPSDNVK

-959 DENTLIGDS
+959 DENTLIGDG
-968 EEHIEGVEVTLGK
+968 EEHIEGVEVTLDK
-981 QDSNGGW
+981 QDSSGGW

-996 DKDGYYEFDLLHS
+996 DKDGHYEFDLLHS

-1029 TQVKTYYGK
+1029 TQVKTYYNK
-1038 LENVTNTRSWS
+1038 LENVTSTRSWS

-1056 KDTSDNIS
+1056 KDTSDDIH
-1064 LGIGIDQKNV
+1064 LGIGADQKNV

-1105 DVKVQNKGKSTKKAA
+1105 DVKVQN
-1120 NVPPVETFTEG
+1120 
-1131 VYHSLALDS
+1131 
-1140 DGHLWAWGNNGAGQL
+1140 
-1155 GDGTNS
+1155 
-1161 GGLEPVEIK
+1161 
-1170 PDTTFVQVSADV
+1170 
-1182 MHSLALDS
+1182 
-1190 DGHVWAWGDNGAGQ
+1190 
-1204 LGDGTTSRRLEPVEI
+1204 
-1219 KPDTTFVQ
+1219 
-1227 VSTNDDHSLAL
+1227 
-1238 DSDGHLWAWGDNS
+1238 
-1251 DGQLGDG
+1251 
-1258 TTSRRLEPVEIDS
+1258 
-1271 DATFVQVSAGYMHS
+1271 
-1285 LALDSDGH
+1285 
-1293 VWAWGTNNHGQL
+1293 
-1305 GDGTNAKHDTPMEVD
+1305 
-1320 SDTTFTQVNA
+1320 
-1330 GNMRSLALDSDGHL
+1330 
-1344 WAWGTD
+1344 
-1350 VGDGTSYNR
+1350 
-1359 YEPVEISANATF
+1359 
-1371 TQVSANFGHSLALDS
+1371 
-1386 DGHVWAWGDNG
+1386 
-1397 AGQLGDGTNS
+1397 
-1407 GERLEPVEVDSD
+1407 
-1419 ATFVQ
+1419 
-1424 VSAGYIHSLALDS
+1424 
-1437 NGNLWAWGVNNY
+1437 
-1449 GQLGDGSTDNQNVP
+1449 
-1463 TLVSVEHTWKSGI
+1463 
-1476 QTPTD
+1476 
-1481 TSTESSGTSRFDTS
+1481 SGTSRFDTS
-1495 STVSDRMSAE
+1495 SVVSDRMSAD
-1505 VHDVTATAGTVSI
+1505 VHDVSATAGTVSI

-1536 TSEGL
+1536 MNEGL

-1556 PDTTNSATPTNVNKP
+1556 PDSTNTSTPVNVNKP

-1594 GHLYTTGWNGSGQLG
+1594 SHLYTTGWNGSGQLG

-1644 GTLWGAGNAVGS
+1644 GTLWATGNIGKKS
-1656 QNYATWTQ
+1656 YTSLTQ
-1664 IGSDV
+1664 ISSV
-1669 KFTQLSA
+1669 TSTQVSA
-1676 SMEGFIALNTSGGY
+1676 SMDSFIALTENGGSLYAGASTALTQKGSGY
-1690 LYSGTGVSLGQL
+1690 M
-1702 SSGGYTQVAA
+1702 QVAA
-1712 AFGQMYALK
+1712 AFGQVYALT
-1721 DDGTVFWFSTTY
+1721 DSGTIQLV
-1733 SATLSGLKDIVKIS
+1733 ATLNSGGYSPDVSSLKDIARIS
-1747 GGYNTLYAIDKNQH
+1747 GGYQTLYAIDKNQH
-1761 LWASGWNGDG
+1761 LWSMGWNGDG
-1771 QLANGKTGNGMY
+1771 QLANGQTGSGTY
-1783 WTNGSTG
+1783 WTKGSTSG
-1790 NNTNVIGTPVDTG
+1790 NKDIVNTPFDTN
-1803 IIASDVAGGD
+1803 IIASDMAGGD

-1830 YGDGKTGGARSI
+1830 YGDGKTGGARST

-1856 PVEPSSE
+1856 PVEPASE

-1883 GYVIYHFTGTVDRET
+1883 GYVIYHFNGTVDRDITDTTKWE
-1898 ADMTGKDQS
+1898 QS
-1907 YIDEWVK
+1907 DIDKWVK
-1914 KNTKTILNQAWF
+1914 EHTKTILNQAWF

-1945 NTPDATKLDTNTND
+1945 NTPDATKLDANTND
-1959 VTGNPTCRTDT
+1959 VPGNPTCRTDT

-1996 TPTTTAKKL
+1996 TPTTTAKNL
-2005 GSISGLYWEDA
+2005 GSISGLYWDDT

-2049 TDKDGKYI
+2049 TDEDGKYI

-2077 RDFTTPDAGDKTPA
+2077 RDFTTPNVGDKTPA

-2104 EANKLTITLT
+2104 EDNKLTITLT
-2114 QDAPTKKH
+2114 QDAPTKEH

-2152 VSGLVAAIILLRKK
+2152 ISGLVTAIILLRKK
-2166 EQ
+2166 EE

>member
-1 MSILKKHV
+1 MSMLKKHV

-31 PVASPKAHAD
+31 PVAPPKAHAD

-118 PYLQTADGGGFCQ
+118 PYLQTTDGGGFCQ

-185 EGGMSTT
+185 EGGTSTT

-304 AATISYRI
+304 AVTISYRI

-329 YDVHLVPDETVF
+329 YDVHLVSDETVF

-506 KIQWADSKDNWHDGE
+506 KVQWADSKDNWHDGE

-767 RVKTTKAEISDPL
+767 RVKTMKAEIGDPL

-901 NGIITLTPSDNVK
+901 NGTITLTPSDNVK

-959 DENTLIGDS
+959 NENTLIGDS

-981 QDSNGGW
+981 QDSSGGW

-996 DKDGYYEFDLLHS
+996 DKDGHYEFNLLHS

-1029 TQVKTYYGK
+1029 TQVKTYYNK
-1038 LENVTNTRSWS
+1038 LEDVVNTRSWS

-1056 KDTSDNIS
+1056 KDTSDDIH
-1064 LGIGIDQKNV
+1064 LGIGADQKNV

-1105 DVKVQNKGKSTKKAA
+1105 DVKVQN
-1120 NVPPVETFTEG
+1120 
-1131 VYHSLALDS
+1131 
-1140 DGHLWAWGNNGAGQL
+1140 
-1155 GDGTNS
+1155 
-1161 GGLEPVEIK
+1161 
-1170 PDTTFVQVSADV
+1170 
-1182 MHSLALDS
+1182 
-1190 DGHVWAWGDNGAGQ
+1190 
-1204 LGDGTTSRRLEPVEI
+1204 
-1219 KPDTTFVQ
+1219 
-1227 VSTNDDHSLAL
+1227 
-1238 DSDGHLWAWGDNS
+1238 
-1251 DGQLGDG
+1251 
-1258 TTSRRLEPVEIDS
+1258 
-1271 DATFVQVSAGYMHS
+1271 
-1285 LALDSDGH
+1285 
-1293 VWAWGTNNHGQL
+1293 
-1305 GDGTNAKHDTPMEVD
+1305 
-1320 SDTTFTQVNA
+1320 
-1330 GNMRSLALDSDGHL
+1330 
-1344 WAWGTD
+1344 
-1350 VGDGTSYNR
+1350 
-1359 YEPVEISANATF
+1359 
-1371 TQVSANFGHSLALDS
+1371 
-1386 DGHVWAWGDNG
+1386 
-1397 AGQLGDGTNS
+1397 
-1407 GERLEPVEVDSD
+1407 
-1419 ATFVQ
+1419 
-1424 VSAGYIHSLALDS
+1424 
-1437 NGNLWAWGVNNY
+1437 
-1449 GQLGDGSTDNQNVP
+1449 
-1463 TLVSVEHTWKSGI
+1463 
-1476 QTPTD
+1476 
-1481 TSTESSGTSRFDTS
+1481 SGTSRFDTS
-1495 STVSDRMSAE
+1495 SVVSDRMSAD
-1505 VHDVTATAGTVSI
+1505 VHDVSATAGTVSI

-1536 TSEGL
+1536 MNEGL

-1556 PDTTNSATPTNVNKP
+1556 PDSTNTSTPVNVNKP

-1594 GHLYTTGWNGSGQLG
+1594 SHLYTTGWNGSGQLG

-1644 GTLWGAGNAVGS
+1644 GTLWATGNIGKKS
-1656 QNYATWTQ
+1656 YTSLTQ
-1664 IGSDV
+1664 ISSV
-1669 KFTQLSA
+1669 TSTQVSA
-1676 SMEGFIALNTSGGY
+1676 SMDSFIALTENGGSLYAGASTALTQKGSGY
-1690 LYSGTGVSLGQL
+1690 M
-1702 SSGGYTQVAA
+1702 QVAA
-1712 AFGQMYALK
+1712 AFGQVYALT
-1721 DDGTVFWFSTTY
+1721 DSGTIQLV
-1733 SATLSGLKDIVKIS
+1733 ATLNSGDYSPDVSSLKDIARIS
-1747 GGYNTLYAIDKNQH
+1747 GGYQTLYAIDKNQH
-1761 LWASGWNGDG
+1761 LWSMGWNGDG
-1771 QLANGKTGNGMY
+1771 QLANGQTGSGTY
-1783 WTNGSTG
+1783 WTNDGTWDYKDIV
-1790 NNTNVIGTPVDTG
+1790 NTPFDTN
-1803 IIASDVAGGD
+1803 IIASDMAGGD

-1830 YGDGKTGGARSI
+1830 YGDGKTGGARST

-1856 PVEPSSE
+1856 SVEPASE

-1883 GYVIYHFTGTVDRET
+1883 GYVIYHSTGTVDRDITDTTKWE
-1898 ADMTGKDQS
+1898 QS
-1907 YIDEWVK
+1907 DIDKWVK
-1914 KNTKTILNQAWF
+1914 EHTKTILNQAWF

-1931 PYSGTPHAS
+1931 PYSGTPHAN
-1940 GKTKP
+1940 GKNKP
-1945 NTPDATKLDTNTND
+1945 NTPDATKLDANTND

-1996 TPTTTAKKL
+1996 TPTTTAKNL
-2005 GSISGLYWEDA
+2005 GSISGLYWDDT

-2049 TDKDGKYI
+2049 TDEDGKYI

-2104 EANKLTITLT
+2104 EDNKLTITLT
-2114 QDAPTKKH
+2114 QDAPTKEH

-2152 VSGLVAAIILLRKK
+2152 VSGLVTAIILLRKK
-2166 EQ
+2166 EE

>member
-118 PYLQTADGGGFCQ
+118 PYLQTVDGGGFCQ

-175 GQIPKIVVAR
+175 GQIPKIVVSR
-185 EGGMSTT
+185 EGGTSTT

-265 KVDISDFPQGTVWT
+265 KVDISDFPQNTVWT
-279 VGGQRITRNSDK
+279 VDGQRITRNSDK
-291 EQYLTVSSGKNGA
+291 EQYLTVSSGKNGT

-347 GDALLNMGKG
+347 GNALLNMGKG

-488 RWDGS
+488 RWNGS

-506 KIQWADSKDNWHDGE
+506 KVQWADSKDNWHDGE

-549 NVQVM
+549 NVQVT

-694 KVTPEVDRMGS
+694 KVTPEVDRIGS

-730 MSVDVDENGALQAQ
+730 MSVAVDENGALQAQ

-767 RVKTTKAEISDPL
+767 RVKTTKAEIGDPL

-949 SISGTVWWDK
+949 SISGTVWWNK

-968 EEHIEGVEVTLGK
+968 EERIEGVEVTLGK
-981 QDSNGGW
+981 QDSSGGW

-1029 TQVKTYYGK
+1029 TQVETYYGK

-1074 DYGYAKPD
+1074 DYGYAEPD

-1105 DVKVQNKGKSTKKAA
+1105 DVKVQN
-1120 NVPPVETFTEG
+1120 
-1131 VYHSLALDS
+1131 
-1140 DGHLWAWGNNGAGQL
+1140 
-1155 GDGTNS
+1155 
-1161 GGLEPVEIK
+1161 
-1170 PDTTFVQVSADV
+1170 
-1182 MHSLALDS
+1182 
-1190 DGHVWAWGDNGAGQ
+1190 
-1204 LGDGTTSRRLEPVEI
+1204 
-1219 KPDTTFVQ
+1219 
-1227 VSTNDDHSLAL
+1227 
-1238 DSDGHLWAWGDNS
+1238 
-1251 DGQLGDG
+1251 
-1258 TTSRRLEPVEIDS
+1258 
-1271 DATFVQVSAGYMHS
+1271 
-1285 LALDSDGH
+1285 
-1293 VWAWGTNNHGQL
+1293 
-1305 GDGTNAKHDTPMEVD
+1305 
-1320 SDTTFTQVNA
+1320 
-1330 GNMRSLALDSDGHL
+1330 
-1344 WAWGTD
+1344 
-1350 VGDGTSYNR
+1350 
-1359 YEPVEISANATF
+1359 
-1371 TQVSANFGHSLALDS
+1371 
-1386 DGHVWAWGDNG
+1386 
-1397 AGQLGDGTNS
+1397 
-1407 GERLEPVEVDSD
+1407 
-1419 ATFVQ
+1419 
-1424 VSAGYIHSLALDS
+1424 
-1437 NGNLWAWGVNNY
+1437 
-1449 GQLGDGSTDNQNVP
+1449 
-1463 TLVSVEHTWKSGI
+1463 
-1476 QTPTD
+1476 
-1481 TSTESSGTSRFDTS
+1481 SGTSRFDTS
-1495 STVSDRMSAE
+1495 SVVSDRMSAD
-1505 VHDVTATAGTVSI
+1505 VHDVSATAGTVSI

-1556 PDTTNSATPTNVNKP
+1556 PDSTNTSTPVNVNKP
-1571 TIINGSWLKVAAGGK
+1571 TIVDGSWLKVAAGGK

-1617 QWTEVASDKTFIDVA
+1617 QWTEVASDKTFTDVA

-1644 GTLWGAGNAVGS
+1644 GTLWGVGNAVGS
-1656 QNYATWTQ
+1656 QNYAAWMQ
-1664 IGSDV
+1664 IGSGV

-1712 AFGQMYALK
+1712 AFGRMYALK
-1721 DDGTVFWFSTTY
+1721 DDGTVILVATTNSDSY
-1733 SATLSGLKDIVKIS
+1733 SPNLSGLKDIVKIS

-1761 LWASGWNGDG
+1761 LWAMGWNGDG
-1771 QLANGKTGNGMY
+1771 QLANGQTGSGTY
-1783 WTNGSTG
+1783 WTDGSTSG
-1790 NNTNVIGTPVDTG
+1790 NKDIVYTPFDTN

-1830 YGDGKTGGARSI
+1830 YGDGKTGGARST

-1863 TTENGL
+1863 TTKNGL

-1883 GYVIYHFTGTVDRET
+1883 GYVIYHFTGTVDRDITDTTKWELS
-1898 ADMTGKDQS
+1898 D
-1907 YIDEWVK
+1907 IDKWVK
-1914 KNTKTILNQAWF
+1914 EHTKTILNQAWF

-1945 NTPDATKLDTNTND
+1945 NTPDATKLDANTND

-1982 TSDEDSCDQVGTII
+1982 TSDEDSCDQVGIII

-2005 GSISGLYWEDA
+2005 GSISGLYWEDT

-2077 RDFTTPDAGDKTPA
+2077 RDFTTPDVGDKTPA

-2104 EANKLTITLT
+2104 EDNKLTITLT
-2114 QDAPTKKH
+2114 QDAPTKEH

-2152 VSGLVAAIILLRKK
+2152 ISGLVTAIILLRKK
-2166 EQ
+2166 EE

>member
-185 EGGMSTT
+185 EGGTSTT

-210 DNGGNPVKGQYSYE
+210 DNGGNPVKGRYSYE

-238 FTIRADALTYPGYS
+238 FTIRTDALTYPGYS

-291 EQYLTVSSGKNGA
+291 EQYLTVSSGKNGT

-347 GDALLNMGKG
+347 GNALLNMGKG

-449 VSRGTQVKTILEM
+449 VSRRTQVKTILEM

-506 KIQWADSKDNWHDGE
+506 KVQWADSKDNWHDGE

-549 NVQVM
+549 NVQVT

-598 TTSIDISLK
+598 TTSIGISLK

-618 NNSSNHPSGSAVDLT
+618 NNSSNHSSGSAVDLT

-767 RVKTTKAEISDPL
+767 RVKTTKAEIGDPL

-862 DYEWKTWDELSAIEK
+862 DYEWKPWDELSATEK

-949 SISGTVWWDK
+949 SISGAVWWDK

-968 EEHIEGVEVTLGK
+968 EERIEGVEVTLGK
-981 QDSNGGW
+981 QDSSGGW

-996 DKDGYYEFDLLHS
+996 DKDGHYEFDLLHS

-1038 LENVTNTRSWS
+1038 LENVMNTRSWS

-1056 KDTSDNIS
+1056 TDTSDNIS

-1105 DVKVQNKGKSTKKAA
+1105 DVKVQN
-1120 NVPPVETFTEG
+1120 
-1131 VYHSLALDS
+1131 
-1140 DGHLWAWGNNGAGQL
+1140 
-1155 GDGTNS
+1155 
-1161 GGLEPVEIK
+1161 
-1170 PDTTFVQVSADV
+1170 
-1182 MHSLALDS
+1182 
-1190 DGHVWAWGDNGAGQ
+1190 
-1204 LGDGTTSRRLEPVEI
+1204 
-1219 KPDTTFVQ
+1219 
-1227 VSTNDDHSLAL
+1227 
-1238 DSDGHLWAWGDNS
+1238 
-1251 DGQLGDG
+1251 
-1258 TTSRRLEPVEIDS
+1258 
-1271 DATFVQVSAGYMHS
+1271 
-1285 LALDSDGH
+1285 
-1293 VWAWGTNNHGQL
+1293 
-1305 GDGTNAKHDTPMEVD
+1305 
-1320 SDTTFTQVNA
+1320 
-1330 GNMRSLALDSDGHL
+1330 
-1344 WAWGTD
+1344 
-1350 VGDGTSYNR
+1350 
-1359 YEPVEISANATF
+1359 
-1371 TQVSANFGHSLALDS
+1371 
-1386 DGHVWAWGDNG
+1386 
-1397 AGQLGDGTNS
+1397 
-1407 GERLEPVEVDSD
+1407 
-1419 ATFVQ
+1419 
-1424 VSAGYIHSLALDS
+1424 
-1437 NGNLWAWGVNNY
+1437 
-1449 GQLGDGSTDNQNVP
+1449 
-1463 TLVSVEHTWKSGI
+1463 
-1476 QTPTD
+1476 
-1481 TSTESSGTSRFDTS
+1481 SGTSRFDTS
-1495 STVSDRMSAE
+1495 SVVSDRMSAD
-1505 VHDVTATAGTVSI
+1505 VHDVSATAGTVSI

-1536 TSEGL
+1536 TNEGL

-1549 YGQLGFK
+1549 YGQLGFE
-1556 PDTTNSATPTNVNKP
+1556 PDSTNTSTPVNVNKP
-1571 TIINGSWLKVAAGGK
+1571 TMVNGSWLKVAAGGK

-1594 GHLYTTGWNGSGQLG
+1594 GHLYTTGWNGSSQLG

-1617 QWTEVASDKTFIDVA
+1617 QWTEVASDKTFTDVA

-1644 GTLWGAGNAVGS
+1644 GTLWGVGNAVGS
-1656 QNYATWTQ
+1656 QNYAAWTQ
-1664 IGSDV
+1664 IGSGV

-1721 DDGTVFWFSTTY
+1721 DDGTVFWFSTY

-1790 NNTNVIGTPVDTG
+1790 NNTDVIGTPVDTG

-1830 YGDGKTGGARSI
+1830 YGDGKTGGARST

-1869 TTRTYNLPYSIEPG
+1869 TTRTYNLPYAIEPG

-1940 GKTKP
+1940 GKNKP
-1945 NTPDATKLDTNTND
+1945 NTPDATKLDANTND

-2005 GSISGLYWEDA
+2005 GSISGLYWEDT

-2077 RDFTTPDAGDKTPA
+2077 RDFTTPDVGDKTPA

-2114 QDAPTKKH
+2114 QDAPTKEH

-2152 VSGLVAAIILLRKK
+2152 ISGLVTAIILLRKK

>member
-118 PYLQTADGGGFCQ
+118 PYLQTVDGGGFCQ

-185 EGGMSTT
+185 EGGTSTT

-506 KIQWADSKDNWHDGE
+506 KVQWADSKDNWHDGE

-549 NVQVM
+549 NVQVT

-767 RVKTTKAEISDPL
+767 RVKTMKAEIGDPL

-809 KYVQDKLVEYER
+809 KYVQDKLVEYEC

-901 NGIITLTPSDNVK
+901 NGTITLTPSDNVK

-981 QDSNGGW
+981 QDSSGGW

-996 DKDGYYEFDLLHS
+996 DKDGHYEFNLLHS

-1029 TQVKTYYGK
+1029 TQVKTYYNK
-1038 LENVTNTRSWS
+1038 LEDVVNTRSWS

-1056 KDTSDNIS
+1056 KDTSDDIH
-1064 LGIGIDQKNV
+1064 LGIGADQKNV

-1105 DVKVQNKGKSTKKAA
+1105 DVKVQN
-1120 NVPPVETFTEG
+1120 
-1131 VYHSLALDS
+1131 
-1140 DGHLWAWGNNGAGQL
+1140 
-1155 GDGTNS
+1155 
-1161 GGLEPVEIK
+1161 
-1170 PDTTFVQVSADV
+1170 
-1182 MHSLALDS
+1182 
-1190 DGHVWAWGDNGAGQ
+1190 
-1204 LGDGTTSRRLEPVEI
+1204 
-1219 KPDTTFVQ
+1219 
-1227 VSTNDDHSLAL
+1227 
-1238 DSDGHLWAWGDNS
+1238 
-1251 DGQLGDG
+1251 
-1258 TTSRRLEPVEIDS
+1258 
-1271 DATFVQVSAGYMHS
+1271 
-1285 LALDSDGH
+1285 
-1293 VWAWGTNNHGQL
+1293 
-1305 GDGTNAKHDTPMEVD
+1305 
-1320 SDTTFTQVNA
+1320 
-1330 GNMRSLALDSDGHL
+1330 
-1344 WAWGTD
+1344 
-1350 VGDGTSYNR
+1350 
-1359 YEPVEISANATF
+1359 
-1371 TQVSANFGHSLALDS
+1371 
-1386 DGHVWAWGDNG
+1386 
-1397 AGQLGDGTNS
+1397 
-1407 GERLEPVEVDSD
+1407 
-1419 ATFVQ
+1419 
-1424 VSAGYIHSLALDS
+1424 
-1437 NGNLWAWGVNNY
+1437 
-1449 GQLGDGSTDNQNVP
+1449 
-1463 TLVSVEHTWKSGI
+1463 
-1476 QTPTD
+1476 
-1481 TSTESSGTSRFDTS
+1481 SGTSRFDTS
-1495 STVSDRMSAE
+1495 SVVSDRMSAD
-1505 VHDVTATAGTVSI
+1505 VHDVSTTAGTVSI

-1609 TGDTDNRD
+1609 TGDTDNRSE
-1617 QWTEVASDKTFIDVA
+1617 WTEVASDKTFIDVA

-1644 GTLWGAGNAVGS
+1644 GTLWGVGNAVNG
-1656 QNYATWTQ
+1656 QNYAAWTQ
-1664 IGSDV
+1664 IGSGV

-1676 SMEGFIALNTSGGY
+1676 SMEGFIALNTSGGF
-1690 LYSGTGVSLGQL
+1690 LHSGTSYALPPF
-1702 SSGGYTQVAA
+1702 SGGYTQVAA
-1712 AFGQMYALK
+1712 AFDQMFALK
-1721 DDGTVFWFSTTY
+1721 DDGTVIRVATTY
-1733 SATLSGLKDIVKIS
+1733 NDPYSVNLSGLKDIVKIS

-1761 LWASGWNGDG
+1761 LWSMGWNGDG
-1771 QLANGKTGNGMY
+1771 QLANGQTGSGTY
-1783 WTNGSTG
+1783 WTDGGAWDNNDIVSTPFD
-1790 NNTNVIGTPVDTG
+1790 TN
-1803 IIASDVAGGD
+1803 IIASDVAGSD

-1830 YGDGKTGGARSI
+1830 YGDGKTGGARST
-1842 GLKGMAVSSDPTAV
+1842 GLKGMTVSSDPTAV

-1883 GYVIYHFTGTVDRET
+1883 GYVIYHFTGTVDRDITDTTKWELS
-1898 ADMTGKDQS
+1898 D
-1907 YIDEWVK
+1907 IDKWVK
-1914 KNTKTILNQAWF
+1914 EHTKTILNQAWF

-1945 NTPDATKLDTNTND
+1945 NTPDATKLDANTND

-1996 TPTTTAKKL
+1996 TPTTTAKNL
-2005 GSISGLYWEDA
+2005 GSISGLYWDDT

-2049 TDKDGKYI
+2049 TDEDGKYI

-2104 EANKLTITLT
+2104 EDNKLTITLT
-2114 QDAPTKKH
+2114 QDAPTKEH

-2152 VSGLVAAIILLRKK
+2152 VSGLVTAIILLRKK
-2166 EQ
+2166 EEQ

>member
-118 PYLQTADGGGFCQ
+118 PYLQTVDDGGFCQ

-185 EGGMSTT
+185 EGGTSTT

-488 RWDGS
+488 RWDES

-506 KIQWADSKDNWHDGE
+506 KVQWADSKDNWHDGE

-540 TLTLGKGAP
+540 ALTLGKGAP
-549 NVQVM
+549 NVQVT

-618 NNSSNHPSGSAVDLT
+618 NNSSNHPSGSAVDLI

-901 NGIITLTPSDNVK
+901 NGTITLAPSDNVK

-959 DENTLIGDS
+959 DENTLIGKS

-981 QDSNGGW
+981 QDSSGGW

-1105 DVKVQNKGKSTKKAA
+1105 DVKVQN
-1120 NVPPVETFTEG
+1120 
-1131 VYHSLALDS
+1131 
-1140 DGHLWAWGNNGAGQL
+1140 
-1155 GDGTNS
+1155 
-1161 GGLEPVEIK
+1161 
-1170 PDTTFVQVSADV
+1170 
-1182 MHSLALDS
+1182 
-1190 DGHVWAWGDNGAGQ
+1190 
-1204 LGDGTTSRRLEPVEI
+1204 
-1219 KPDTTFVQ
+1219 
-1227 VSTNDDHSLAL
+1227 
-1238 DSDGHLWAWGDNS
+1238 
-1251 DGQLGDG
+1251 
-1258 TTSRRLEPVEIDS
+1258 
-1271 DATFVQVSAGYMHS
+1271 
-1285 LALDSDGH
+1285 
-1293 VWAWGTNNHGQL
+1293 
-1305 GDGTNAKHDTPMEVD
+1305 
-1320 SDTTFTQVNA
+1320 
-1330 GNMRSLALDSDGHL
+1330 
-1344 WAWGTD
+1344 
-1350 VGDGTSYNR
+1350 
-1359 YEPVEISANATF
+1359 
-1371 TQVSANFGHSLALDS
+1371 
-1386 DGHVWAWGDNG
+1386 
-1397 AGQLGDGTNS
+1397 
-1407 GERLEPVEVDSD
+1407 
-1419 ATFVQ
+1419 
-1424 VSAGYIHSLALDS
+1424 
-1437 NGNLWAWGVNNY
+1437 
-1449 GQLGDGSTDNQNVP
+1449 
-1463 TLVSVEHTWKSGI
+1463 
-1476 QTPTD
+1476 
-1481 TSTESSGTSRFDTS
+1481 SGTSRFDTS
-1495 STVSDRMSAE
+1495 SVVSDRMSAD
-1505 VHDVTATAGTVSI
+1505 VHDVSATAGTVSI

-1556 PDTTNSATPTNVNKP
+1556 PDSTNTSTPVNVNKP
-1571 TIINGSWLKVAAGGK
+1571 TMVNGSWLKVAAGGK

-1594 GHLYTTGWNGSGQLG
+1594 GHLYTTGWNGKGQLG
-1609 TGDTDNRD
+1609 TGDTDNRSE
-1617 QWTEVASDKTFIDVA
+1617 WTEVASDKTFTDVA

-1644 GTLWGAGNAVGS
+1644 GTLWGVGNAVGS
-1656 QNYATWTQ
+1656 QNYAAWMQ
-1664 IGSDV
+1664 IGSGV

-1676 SMEGFIALNTSGGY
+1676 SMEGFIALDTSGGC
-1690 LYSGTGVSLGQL
+1690 LYSGTGVSLAQL

-1712 AFGQMYALK
+1712 AFGRMYALK
-1721 DDGTVFWFSTTY
+1721 DDGTVILVATTNSDSY
-1733 SATLSGLKDIVKIS
+1733 SPNLSGLKDIVKIS

-1761 LWASGWNGDG
+1761 LWAMGWNGDG
-1771 QLANGKTGNGMY
+1771 QLANGQTGSGTY
-1783 WTNGSTG
+1783 WTNGSTSG
-1790 NNTNVIGTPVDTG
+1790 NKDIVYTPFDTN

-1830 YGDGKTGGARSI
+1830 YGDGNTGGTRST

-1883 GYVIYHFTGTVDRET
+1883 GYVIYHFTGTVDRDITDTTKWE
-1898 ADMTGKDQS
+1898 QS
-1907 YIDEWVK
+1907 DIDKWVK
-1914 KNTKTILNQAWF
+1914 EHTKTILNQAWF

-1945 NTPDATKLDTNTND
+1945 NTPDATKLDANTND

-1970 DYTEEGRQHWFS
+1970 DYTKEGRQHWFS
-1982 TSDEDSCDQVGTII
+1982 TSNEDSCDQVGTII

-2005 GSISGLYWEDA
+2005 GSISGLYWEDT

-2049 TDKDGKYI
+2049 TDEDGKYI

-2077 RDFTTPDAGDKTPA
+2077 RDFTTPDVGDKTPA

-2104 EANKLTITLT
+2104 EDNKLTITLT
-2114 QDAPTKKH
+2114 QDAPTKEH
-2122 VDAGVLPETWLAT
+2122 VDAGVLPETWLAA

-2152 VSGLVAAIILLRKK
+2152 ISGLVTAIILLRKK
-2166 EQ
+2166 KQ